1 MARVNIDGKNN
12 KEWDSR
18 LVDAYMKN
26 QSKQNNN
33 RSTAQSRLPQK
44 PDYSLASRGI
54 KQSSATSRY
63 ESIPNYNIVERTF
76 SPRKQYEYEVKQS
89 RLPKYQQEK
98 SNQIGSTLSRAGVT
112 SDDLSTLSSG
122 TMGNSVFQGLDVL
135 NGLKSWKQKKEIA
148 QKVKGTGLSMSDV
161 LDYAQRQNRA
171 KEQEQSAD
179 FANQHK
185 ILGTAVT
192 FPLNAAGGISGA
204 AANTADYLTG
214 KPIDPNSYANSYS
227 NMSNAMRGAVS
238 NDFGKAGQ
246 LLYNVG
252 TSIGDSATAMA
263 LAGGNAGVAGA
274 LQGLN
279 SYNNSII
286 DTANRGLSPNQI
298 MGTSAIAGLAEGAFE
313 ALPLQALKG
322 IFTGNVSK
330 EAGKGII
337 KSVLSQMANEGASEM
352 TTEGIDQVADILI
365 NGGLSNYAQSV
376 DQYQKQGM
384 SESEAEKQA
393 VIDIFKQVGY
403 SGLAG
408 AVSGGIMGGGTALAG
423 KVVGNR
429 NARLN
434 AQNEMSLTEAP
445 GMGPLPTAANH
456 VTTQAGAPTNSVSDL
471 SNSLDNGAYH
481 VPSALDTS
489 SPLANVQNVHE
500 NNSVGTNI
508 VESSQNVNNSD
519 GFQPTHYEKGNGVDP
534 FSDLMADNLTSTKGV
549 TSRDKSFS
557 DFVKESLSG
566 DGKSGNKNY
575 YLGQVSE
582 ELAADIFNKTGIDV
596 ENYNIQMSSDNIR
609 HVYKDHSD
617 VKTETGR
624 NQIPLDA
631 ELIAKLP
638 QVFDNPDE
646 ISFSSNPDTR
656 GRRVMMFEKRIN
668 GKIIVAEAIGAGK
681 HRLSL
686 DTMYIKDSHPVEA
699 AATNVATPQRPKRS
713 TGKAT
718 DVNIPNS
725 TENVNGTQYNSQ
737 KIEGFNDL
745 DKALD
750 RLVGMYNG
758 NENTASMYADMK
770 SAINEYLQ
778 TGNQSAIDKAVTL
791 AAEIDDSM
799 KGHSYTRK
807 GSGKGTA
814 KSQNN
819 RVTTSFT
826 EGEFVDALM
835 SYGKYLRDAAK
846 KSTASVNQQSN
857 TAPVQ
862 NVQQSV
868 EQNNMQMQQN
878 TDQTGNQ
885 RMRSYNDTLVNKT
898 DAPQALKNEFVAN
911 PDMYTQLS
919 NADTKAKAD
928 AILASGNI
936 DSAIVQ
942 FRQMIDGTKKDPA
955 AVPLGYNIA
964 KELTNA
970 GRVDEAVQI
979 VRDMSKALTESGQF
993 SQAAAITMLNN
1004 DPQAAMRYLVRE
1016 IDSMNEAGKKKFK
1029 DKWQNFEMTDS
1040 EVKQFADIDP
1050 GDTDAIKAAY
1060 ENVYDRLRKEYPVTK
1075 TEKLLEYRRLSMLL
1089 NSRTNVRNFLS
1100 NAFVVPVRWT
1110 ADRVTALGEGAYKLV
1125 HPDYQSTQSLN
1136 PIRSKE
1142 SRKLASEAFEMVKS
1156 ELLGDNKYNDAQGAV
1171 RDKQVFKGNDASWQ
1185 MMDNVFNGA
1194 LSLANKVLN
1203 TNFDTES
1210 RKVSGLDVKIN
1221 QKMGKDIN
1229 PSLLETARNL
1239 TYYLLEQGDNVFVKH
1254 NFESRMA
1261 SYLDAQGI
1269 TDLESIPADA
1279 YTLATQEALKATFKD
1294 ETRLASGLSGVRKK
1308 MGVFGDIVF
1317 PFTTTPANVAMRGF
1331 DYSPLGLFHGGA
1343 KLFQA
1348 NRAKVQNKVDIS
1360 NALTLL
1366 GQGATGTAAIFAGYA
1381 LAKSGIIQGALSD
1394 DKDEAQWEKSH
1405 GKLPFSFKIGDNY
1418 YTFDWGQPAAIPLIL
1433 GATIQKSIEDS
1444 DSMLDTILQGAIATT
1459 NAWAELSPLQT
1470 FMDIFGGN
1478 GSLAEN
1484 LVDTVLE
1491 APLSLIPAQVG
1502 AAARTAD
1509 TTQRV
1514 TYDNTSK
1521 LNNIINQAKSKIP
1534 GLSQT
1539 LPVAYDTWGNPIKR
1553 QDSTGE
1559 AALAN
1564 LLNPGQ
1570 IGNIRE
1576 TPIDDEIN
1584 DLYASTG
1591 DAAVFPKK
1599 AAWSYK
1605 INGETVKLNSEQY
1618 SEYQR
1623 IMGQNAYGMA
1633 SALINSAS
1641 YNNMSDDQKAGAIAD
1656 LYNFAD
1662 ALAKTELLGY
1672 DIESSQTYKK
1682 MYEIYQDKGAAGVAT
1697 FLGIKQSMDSN
1708 KAEDKVAAVADIPG
1722 SDEDKGYYL
1731 SLLIGNLSKEAQ
1743 TAYDYNGYPGVYWYY
1758 AQKTGI
1764 GDYSGYKE
1772 SNYKKIQSML
1782 DGTYTDPVASSHEES
1797 QAKIQAMLDGTYE
1810 STYGSV
1816 ASNENQ
1822 RKIAAMIN
1830 GTYTGNQDSDYQ
1842 ARLQRIREM
1851 LK

>member
-44 PDYSLASRGI
+44 PDYSLASQGI

-204 AANTADYLTG
+204 VANTADYLTG

-227 NMSNAMRGAVS
+227 NMSNAMRGVVS

-393 VIDIFKQVGY
+393 VIDVFKQVGY

-423 KVVGNR
+423 RVIGNRSAANKLDADVPVTDMESTSSLHNDVDTSGTAVKAGQATTIYSPYNGETPTQKSQNANRVEVSQESYNNAVSNIQTAGYDSSFTGRNIKKILTKVYENIFSGESTSKDIVVNGAQFGNDPYTVTVNKSAVSKIMSDSKLSAEKVSVLDNIENIVGNSNYVGSGNYVQHGSKNKSDVVR
-429 NARLN
+429 YDYFETPATINGKNYIVAFDVEVHPDTNNYRTHKVI
-434 AQNEMSLTEAP
+434 NEMSLTEAP

-456 VTTQAGAPTNSVSDL
+456 VTTQAGAPTDSVSDL
-471 SNSLDNGAYH
+471 SNS
-481 VPSALDTS
+481 
-489 SPLANVQNVHE
+489 
-500 NNSVGTNI
+500 
-508 VESSQNVNNSD
+508 
-519 GFQPTHYEKGNGVDP
+519 
-534 FSDLMADNLTSTKGV
+534 
-549 TSRDKSFS
+549 
-557 DFVKESLSG
+557 
-566 DGKSGNKNY
+566 
-575 YLGQVSE
+575 
-582 ELAADIFNKTGIDV
+582 
-596 ENYNIQMSSDNIR
+596 
-609 HVYKDHSD
+609 
-617 VKTETGR
+617 
-624 NQIPLDA
+624 
-631 ELIAKLP
+631 
-638 QVFDNPDE
+638 FDNS
-646 ISFSSNPDTR
+646 IS
-656 GRRVMMFEKRIN
+656 
-668 GKIIVAEAIGAGK
+668 
-681 HRLSL
+681 
-686 DTMYIKDSHPVEA
+686 
-699 AATNVATPQRPKRS
+699 
-713 TGKAT
+713 
-718 DVNIPNS
+718 NS
-725 TENVNGTQYNSQ
+725 AENVNGTQYNSK

-750 RLVGMYNG
+750 RLVGMYKG

-826 EGEFVDALM
+826 EGEFVDTLM

-846 KSTASVNQQSN
+846 KSTANVNQQSN

-898 DAPQALKNEFVAN
+898 DAPQTLKNEFISN

-1016 IDSMNEAGKKKFK
+1016 IDSMNEAGQKKFK

-1060 ENVYDRLRKEYPVTK
+1060 ENVYDRLRKEYPVTM
-1075 TEKLLEYRRLSMLL
+1075 TEKLMELRRVSMLL
-1089 NSRTNVRNFLS
+1089 NARTNVRNVVS
-1100 NAFVVPVRWT
+1100 NAFMMPIRWT
-1110 ADRVTALGEGAYKLV
+1110 ADRVTALGEGAYKLI
-1125 HPDYQSTQSLN
+1125 HPEYQSTQSAN
-1136 PIRSKE
+1136 PVASKK
-1142 SRKLASEAFEMVKS
+1142 SRQLASEAFETVRE
-1156 ELLGDNKYNDAQGAV
+1156 ELLGDNKYNDAQGAI
-1171 RDKQVFKGNDASWQ
+1171 RDKQIFKGSKFSE
-1185 MMDNVFNGA
+1185 MFDNLTNGA
-1194 LSLANKVLN
+1194 LTRAN
-1203 TNFDTES
+1203 
-1210 RKVSGLDVKIN
+1210 
-1221 QKMGKDIN
+1221 QAMGKDVS
-1229 PSLLETARNL
+1229 PSLMETARNF
-1239 TYYLLEQGDNVFVKH
+1239 TYYLLEKGDDVFVKK

-1261 SYLDAQGI
+1261 SYLEAQGI

-1279 YTLATQEALKATFKD
+1279 YTLATQEAYKATFKD
-1294 ETRLASGLSGVRKK
+1294 DTKLATILRDVRRTLGVP
-1308 MGVFGDIVF
+1308 GDIVM
-1317 PFTTTPANVAMRGF
+1317 PFTKTPANIAMRGI
-1331 DYSPLGLFHGGA
+1331 DYSPVGVANALVKLKNA
-1343 KLFQA
+1343 KS
-1348 NRAKVQNKVDIS
+1348 NVEVS

-1366 GQGATGTAAIFAGYA
+1366 GQGATGTAAIAVGYA
-1381 LAKSGIIQGALSD
+1381 LAQSGIIQGALSD

-1405 GKLPFSFKIGDNY
+1405 GKLAYSVKVGDNY
-1418 YTFDWGQPAAIPLIL
+1418 YTFDWAQPASIPIIL
-1433 GATIQKSIEDS
+1433 GTTIYQCMQDS
-1444 DSMLDTILQGAIATT
+1444 DNALDTIYQGAVAAT
-1459 NAWAELSPLQT
+1459 NAWSDLSPLQT
-1470 FMDIFGGN
+1470 LTDIFGGN
-1478 GSLAEN
+1478 GTPAEN
-1484 LVDTVLE
+1484 IADTFLE
-1491 APLSLIPAQVG
+1491 APLGWIPAQLG
-1502 AAARTAD
+1502 AAARIGD

-1682 MYEIYQDKGAAGVAT
+1682 MYEIYQDKGTAGVAT

>member
-44 PDYSLASRGI
+44 PDYSLASQGI

-98 SNQIGSTLSRAGVT
+98 SNQIGSKLASAGVT
-112 SDDLSTLSSG
+112 TDDLKAFSAG
-122 TMGNSVFQGLDVL
+122 TYGNSVFQGLDVL
-135 NGLKSWKQKKEIA
+135 QVLRTLNKKKQVA
-148 QKVKGTGLSMSDV
+148 QKIKGTGLSASDV
-161 LDYAQRQNRA
+161 LDYAQRLNRA
-171 KEQEQSAD
+171 NEQNQSAE
-179 FANQHK
+179 FADQHK

-204 AANTADYLTG
+204 AANTAEYLTG
-214 KPIDPNSYANSYS
+214 KTIDPNSYANSYS

-238 NDFGKAGQ
+238 DDFGKAGQ

-322 IFTGNVSK
+322 IFTGSVSK

-393 VIDIFKQVGY
+393 VIDVFKQVGY

-408 AVSGGIMGGGTALAG
+408 AVSGGIMGGGAALAG

-725 TENVNGTQYNSQ
+725 NENVNGTQYNSQ

-778 TGNQSAIDKAVTL
+778 TGKQSAIDKAVTL

-826 EGEFVDALM
+826 EGEFVDTLM

-846 KSTASVNQQSN
+846 KSTANVNQQSN
-857 TAPVQ
+857 KAPVQ

-898 DAPQALKNEFVAN
+898 DAPQALKNEFIAN

-936 DSAIVQ
+936 DSAIAQ
-942 FRQMIDGTKKDPA
+942 FRQMIDGTKKDPV

-1016 IDSMNEAGKKKFK
+1016 IDSMNEAGQKKFK
-1029 DKWQNFEMTDS
+1029 DKWQNFEMTDI
-1040 EVKQFADIDP
+1040 EVKRFADIDP
-1050 GDTDAIKAAY
+1050 GDTEAIKAAY
-1060 ENVYDRLRKEYPVTK
+1060 ENVYDRLRKEYPVTM
-1075 TEKLLEYRRLSMLL
+1075 TEKLMELRRVSMLL
-1089 NSRTNVRNFLS
+1089 NARTNVRNVVS
-1100 NAFVVPVRWT
+1100 NAFMMPIRWT
-1110 ADRVTALGEGAYKLV
+1110 ADRVTALGEGAYKLI
-1125 HPDYQSTQSLN
+1125 HPEYQSTQSVN
-1136 PIRSKE
+1136 PVASKE
-1142 SRKLASEAFEMVKS
+1142 SRQLASEAFETVRE
-1156 ELLGDNKYNDAQGAV
+1156 ELLGDNKYNDAQGAI
-1171 RDKQVFKGNDASWQ
+1171 RDKQIFKGSKFSE
-1185 MMDNVFNGA
+1185 MFDNLTNGA
-1194 LSLANKVLN
+1194 LTRAN
-1203 TNFDTES
+1203 
-1210 RKVSGLDVKIN
+1210 
-1221 QKMGKDIN
+1221 QAMGKDVS
-1229 PSLLETARNL
+1229 PSLMETARNF
-1239 TYYLLEQGDNVFVKH
+1239 TYYLLEKGDDVFVKK

-1261 SYLDAQGI
+1261 SYLEAQGI

-1279 YTLATQEALKATFKD
+1279 YTLATQEAYKATFKD
-1294 ETRLASGLSGVRKK
+1294 DTKLATILSDVRRTLGVP
-1308 MGVFGDIVF
+1308 GDIVI
-1317 PFTTTPANVAMRGF
+1317 PFTKTPANIAMRGI
-1331 DYSPLGLFHGGA
+1331 DYSPVGVANALVKLKNA
-1343 KLFQA
+1343 KSNA
-1348 NRAKVQNKVDIS
+1348 EVS

-1366 GQGATGTAAIFAGYA
+1366 GQGATGTAAIAVGYA
-1381 LAKSGIIQGALSD
+1381 LAQSGVIQGALSD

-1405 GKLPFSFKIGDNY
+1405 GKLAYSVKVGDNY
-1418 YTFDWGQPAAIPLIL
+1418 YTFDWAQPASIPIIL
-1433 GATIQKSIEDS
+1433 GTTIYQCMQDS
-1444 DSMLDTILQGAIATT
+1444 DNALDTIYQGAVAAT
-1459 NAWAELSPLQT
+1459 NAWSDLSPLQT
-1470 FMDIFGGN
+1470 LTDIFGGN
-1478 GSLAEN
+1478 GTPAEN
-1484 LVDTVLE
+1484 VADTFLE
-1491 APLSLIPAQVG
+1491 APLGWIPAQLG
-1502 AAARTAD
+1502 AAARIGD

-1534 GLSQT
+1534 GMSQT

-1797 QAKIQAMLDGTYE
+1797 QAKIHAMLDGTYD
-1810 STYGSV
+1810 SVYGSG

>member
-1 MARVNIDGKNN
+1 MARVNIDDKN
-12 KEWDSR
+12 KKKWDSR

-44 PDYSLASRGI
+44 PDYSLASQGI
-54 KQSSATSRY
+54 KQSSAMSRY

-171 KEQEQSAD
+171 EEQEQSAD

-204 AANTADYLTG
+204 VANTADYLTG

-393 VIDIFKQVGY
+393 VIDVFKQVGY

-423 KVVGNR
+423 RVIGNRSAANKLDADVPVTDMESTSSLHNDVDTSGTAVKAGQATTIYSPYNGETPTQKSQNANRVEVSQESYNNAVSNIQTAGYDSSFTGRNIKKILTKVYENIFSGESTSKDIVVNGAQFGNDPYTVTVNKSAVSKIMSDSKLSAEKVSVLDNIENIVGNSNYVGSGNYVQHGSKNKSDVVR
-429 NARLN
+429 YDYFETPATINGKNYIVAFDVEVHPDTNNYRTHKVI
-434 AQNEMSLTEAP
+434 NEMSLTEAP

-456 VTTQAGAPTNSVSDL
+456 VTTQAGAPTDSVSDL
-471 SNSLDNGAYH
+471 SNS
-481 VPSALDTS
+481 
-489 SPLANVQNVHE
+489 
-500 NNSVGTNI
+500 
-508 VESSQNVNNSD
+508 
-519 GFQPTHYEKGNGVDP
+519 
-534 FSDLMADNLTSTKGV
+534 
-549 TSRDKSFS
+549 
-557 DFVKESLSG
+557 
-566 DGKSGNKNY
+566 
-575 YLGQVSE
+575 
-582 ELAADIFNKTGIDV
+582 
-596 ENYNIQMSSDNIR
+596 
-609 HVYKDHSD
+609 
-617 VKTETGR
+617 
-624 NQIPLDA
+624 
-631 ELIAKLP
+631 
-638 QVFDNPDE
+638 FDNS
-646 ISFSSNPDTR
+646 IS
-656 GRRVMMFEKRIN
+656 
-668 GKIIVAEAIGAGK
+668 
-681 HRLSL
+681 
-686 DTMYIKDSHPVEA
+686 
-699 AATNVATPQRPKRS
+699 
-713 TGKAT
+713 
-718 DVNIPNS
+718 NS
-725 TENVNGTQYNSQ
+725 AENVNGTQYNSK

-750 RLVGMYNG
+750 RLVGMYKG

-826 EGEFVDALM
+826 EGEFVDTLM

-846 KSTASVNQQSN
+846 KSTANVNQQSN

-898 DAPQALKNEFVAN
+898 DAPQTLKNEFISN

-1016 IDSMNEAGKKKFK
+1016 IDSMNEAGQKKFK

-1050 GDTDAIKAAY
+1050 GDTDAIKTAY
-1060 ENVYDRLRKEYPVTK
+1060 ENVYDRLRKEYPVTM
-1075 TEKLLEYRRLSMLL
+1075 TEKLMELRRVSMLL
-1089 NSRTNVRNFLS
+1089 NARTNVRNVVS
-1100 NAFVVPVRWT
+1100 NAFMMPIRWT
-1110 ADRVTALGEGAYKLV
+1110 ADRVTALGEGAYKLI
-1125 HPDYQSTQSLN
+1125 HPEYQSTQSAN
-1136 PIRSKE
+1136 PVASKK
-1142 SRKLASEAFEMVKS
+1142 SRQLASEAFETVRE
-1156 ELLGDNKYNDAQGAV
+1156 ELLGDNKYNDAQGAI
-1171 RDKQVFKGNDASWQ
+1171 RDKQIFKGSKFSE
-1185 MMDNVFNGA
+1185 MFDNLTNGA
-1194 LSLANKVLN
+1194 LTRAN
-1203 TNFDTES
+1203 
-1210 RKVSGLDVKIN
+1210 
-1221 QKMGKDIN
+1221 QAMGKDVS
-1229 PSLLETARNL
+1229 PSLMETARNF
-1239 TYYLLEQGDNVFVKH
+1239 TYYLLEKGDDVFVKK

-1261 SYLDAQGI
+1261 SYLEAQGI

-1279 YTLATQEALKATFKD
+1279 YTLATQEAYKATFKD
-1294 ETRLASGLSGVRKK
+1294 DTKLATILSDVRRTLGVP
-1308 MGVFGDIVF
+1308 GDIVM
-1317 PFTTTPANVAMRGF
+1317 PFTKTPANIAMRGI
-1331 DYSPLGLFHGGA
+1331 DYSPVGVANALVKLKNA
-1343 KLFQA
+1343 KS
-1348 NRAKVQNKVDIS
+1348 NVEVS

-1366 GQGATGTAAIFAGYA
+1366 GQGATGTAAIAVGYA
-1381 LAKSGIIQGALSD
+1381 LAQSGIIQGALSD

-1405 GKLPFSFKIGDNY
+1405 GKLAYSVKVGDNY
-1418 YTFDWGQPAAIPLIL
+1418 YTFDWAQPASIPIIL
-1433 GATIQKSIEDS
+1433 GTTIYQCMQDS
-1444 DSMLDTILQGAIATT
+1444 DNALDTIYQGAVAAT
-1459 NAWAELSPLQT
+1459 NAWSDLSPLQT
-1470 FMDIFGGN
+1470 LTDIFGGN
-1478 GSLAEN
+1478 GTPAEN
-1484 LVDTVLE
+1484 IADTFLE
-1491 APLSLIPAQVG
+1491 APLGWIPAQLG
-1502 AAARTAD
+1502 AAARIGD

-1682 MYEIYQDKGAAGVAT
+1682 MYEIYQDKGTAGVAT

-1810 STYGSV
+1810 STYGFG

>member
-44 PDYSLASRGI
+44 PDYSLASQGI
-54 KQSSATSRY
+54 KKSSATSRY

-204 AANTADYLTG
+204 VANTADYLTG

-286 DTANRGLSPNQI
+286 DTANRGLSPNKI

-337 KSVLSQMANEGASEM
+337 KSVLSQMVNEGASEM

-393 VIDIFKQVGY
+393 VIDVFKQVGY

-423 KVVGNR
+423 RVIGNRSAANKLDADVPVTDMESTSSLHNDVDTSGTAVKAGQATTIYSPYNGETPTQKSQNANRVEVSQESYNNAVSNIQTAGYDSSFTGRNIKKILTKVYENIFSGESTSKDIVVNGAQFGNDPYTVTVNKSAVSKIMSDSKLSAEKVSVLDNIENIVGNSNYVGSGNYVQHGSKNKSDVVR
-429 NARLN
+429 YDYFETPATINGKNYIVAFDVEVHPDTNNYRTHKVI
-434 AQNEMSLTEAP
+434 NEMSLTEAP

-456 VTTQAGAPTNSVSDL
+456 VTTQAGAPTDSVSDL
-471 SNSLDNGAYH
+471 SNS
-481 VPSALDTS
+481 
-489 SPLANVQNVHE
+489 
-500 NNSVGTNI
+500 
-508 VESSQNVNNSD
+508 
-519 GFQPTHYEKGNGVDP
+519 
-534 FSDLMADNLTSTKGV
+534 
-549 TSRDKSFS
+549 
-557 DFVKESLSG
+557 
-566 DGKSGNKNY
+566 
-575 YLGQVSE
+575 
-582 ELAADIFNKTGIDV
+582 
-596 ENYNIQMSSDNIR
+596 
-609 HVYKDHSD
+609 
-617 VKTETGR
+617 
-624 NQIPLDA
+624 
-631 ELIAKLP
+631 
-638 QVFDNPDE
+638 FDNS
-646 ISFSSNPDTR
+646 IS
-656 GRRVMMFEKRIN
+656 
-668 GKIIVAEAIGAGK
+668 
-681 HRLSL
+681 
-686 DTMYIKDSHPVEA
+686 
-699 AATNVATPQRPKRS
+699 
-713 TGKAT
+713 
-718 DVNIPNS
+718 NS
-725 TENVNGTQYNSQ
+725 AENVNGTQYNSK

-750 RLVGMYNG
+750 RLVGMYKG

-826 EGEFVDALM
+826 EGEFVDTLM

-846 KSTASVNQQSN
+846 KSTANVNQQSN

-898 DAPQALKNEFVAN
+898 DAPQTLKNEFISN

-1016 IDSMNEAGKKKFK
+1016 IDSMNEAGQKKFK

-1060 ENVYDRLRKEYPVTK
+1060 ENVYDRLRKEYPVTM
-1075 TEKLLEYRRLSMLL
+1075 TEKLMELRRVSMLL
-1089 NSRTNVRNFLS
+1089 NARTNVRNVVS
-1100 NAFVVPVRWT
+1100 NAFMMPIRWT
-1110 ADRVTALGEGAYKLV
+1110 ADRVTALGEGAYKLI
-1125 HPDYQSTQSLN
+1125 HPEYQSTQSAN
-1136 PIRSKE
+1136 PVASKK
-1142 SRKLASEAFEMVKS
+1142 SRQLASEAFETVRE
-1156 ELLGDNKYNDAQGAV
+1156 ELLGDNKYNDAQGAI
-1171 RDKQVFKGNDASWQ
+1171 RDKQIFKGSKFSE
-1185 MMDNVFNGA
+1185 MFDNLTNGA
-1194 LSLANKVLN
+1194 LTRAN
-1203 TNFDTES
+1203 
-1210 RKVSGLDVKIN
+1210 
-1221 QKMGKDIN
+1221 QAMGKDVS
-1229 PSLLETARNL
+1229 PSLMETARNF
-1239 TYYLLEQGDNVFVKH
+1239 TYYLLEKGDDVFVKK

-1261 SYLDAQGI
+1261 SYLEAQGI

-1279 YTLATQEALKATFKD
+1279 YTLATQEAYKATFKD
-1294 ETRLASGLSGVRKK
+1294 DTKLATILSDVRRTLGVP
-1308 MGVFGDIVF
+1308 GDIVM
-1317 PFTTTPANVAMRGF
+1317 PFTKTPANIAMRGI
-1331 DYSPLGLFHGGA
+1331 DYSPVGVANALVKLKNA
-1343 KLFQA
+1343 KS
-1348 NRAKVQNKVDIS
+1348 NVEVS

-1366 GQGATGTAAIFAGYA
+1366 GQGATGTAAIAVGYA
-1381 LAKSGIIQGALSD
+1381 LAQSGIIQGALSD

-1405 GKLPFSFKIGDNY
+1405 GKLAYSVKVGDNY
-1418 YTFDWGQPAAIPLIL
+1418 YTFDWAQPASIPIIL
-1433 GATIQKSIEDS
+1433 GTTIYQCMQDS
-1444 DSMLDTILQGAIATT
+1444 DNALDTIYQGAVAAT
-1459 NAWAELSPLQT
+1459 NAWSDLSPLQT
-1470 FMDIFGGN
+1470 LTDIFGGN
-1478 GSLAEN
+1478 GTPAEN
-1484 LVDTVLE
+1484 VADTFLE
-1491 APLSLIPAQVG
+1491 APLGWIPAQLG
-1502 AAARTAD
+1502 AAARIGD

-1534 GLSQT
+1534 GMSQT

-1591 DAAVFPKK
+1591 DAVVFPKK

-1797 QAKIQAMLDGTYE
+1797 QAKIQAMLDGTYDSVYE
-1810 STYGSV
+1810 SG

>member
-44 PDYSLASRGI
+44 PDYSLASQGI

-89 RLPKYQQEK
+89 RLPRYQQEK
-98 SNQIGSTLSRAGVT
+98 SNQIGSALSRAGVT

-204 AANTADYLTG
+204 VANTADYLTG

-313 ALPLQALKG
+313 TLPLQALKG

-376 DQYQKQGM
+376 DQYQKQRM

-393 VIDIFKQVGY
+393 VIDVFKQVGY

-423 KVVGNR
+423 RVIGNR
-429 NARLN
+429 NSN
-434 AQNEMSLTEAP
+434 NSVQNEINTDLITDGENVNNQKNNADLPDGVHTQEQLNTISEYQNSSNQQIMTWADRKRNGQRSYKYLPVANVNDSVADYVQSKYGIDIHGNTVGLNESSLNHIDNEHINNDSKSPMTNEDLSRIGYVLENPDEVVVTDTTSKSTRLSDNTEAP
-445 GMGPLPTAANH
+445 TILMRKRIDGHYYIVEAVTDAKTKQDVVVTAFIEE
-456 VTTQAGAPTNSVSDL
+456 VGKESSKYKDMFK
-471 SNSLDNGAYH
+471 GAYH
-481 VPSALDTS
+481 VVNALENS
-489 SPLANVQNVHE
+489 SPTPNVRNDHE
-500 NNSVGTNI
+500 N
-508 VESSQNVNNSD
+508 SS
-519 GFQPTHYEKGNGVDP
+519 
-534 FSDLMADNLTSTKGV
+534 
-549 TSRDKSFS
+549 
-557 DFVKESLSG
+557 
-566 DGKSGNKNY
+566 
-575 YLGQVSE
+575 
-582 ELAADIFNKTGIDV
+582 
-596 ENYNIQMSSDNIR
+596 
-609 HVYKDHSD
+609 
-617 VKTETGR
+617 
-624 NQIPLDA
+624 
-631 ELIAKLP
+631 
-638 QVFDNPDE
+638 FDN
-646 ISFSSNPDTR
+646 
-656 GRRVMMFEKRIN
+656 
-668 GKIIVAEAIGAGK
+668 
-681 HRLSL
+681 
-686 DTMYIKDSHPVEA
+686 
-699 AATNVATPQRPKRS
+699 
-713 TGKAT
+713 
-718 DVNIPNS
+718 NIPNS
-725 TENVNGTQYNSQ
+725 AENVNGTQYNSK

-750 RLVGMYNG
+750 RLVSMYKG
-758 NENTASMYADMK
+758 NENTASMCAEMK

-826 EGEFVDALM
+826 EGEFVDTLM

-846 KSTASVNQQSN
+846 KSTENVNQQSN
-857 TAPVQ
+857 TAPAQ
-862 NVQQSV
+862 NVQQNIGQGNV
-868 EQNNMQMQQN
+868 QVQQN

-898 DAPQALKNEFVAN
+898 DAPQALKNEFIAN

-1016 IDSMNEAGKKKFK
+1016 IDSMNEAGQKKFK

-1060 ENVYDRLRKEYPVTK
+1060 ENVYDRLRKEYPVTM
-1075 TEKLLEYRRLSMLL
+1075 TEKLMELRRVSMLL
-1089 NSRTNVRNFLS
+1089 NARTNVRNFLS

-1156 ELLGDNKYNDAQGAV
+1156 ELLGDNKYNDAQGAI
-1171 RDKQVFKGNDASWQ
+1171 RDKQIFKGSKFSE
-1185 MMDNVFNGA
+1185 MFDNLTNGA
-1194 LSLANKVLN
+1194 LTRAN
-1203 TNFDTES
+1203 
-1210 RKVSGLDVKIN
+1210 
-1221 QKMGKDIN
+1221 QAMGKDVS
-1229 PSLLETARNL
+1229 PSLMETARNF
-1239 TYYLLEQGDNVFVKH
+1239 TYYLLEKGDDVFVKK

-1261 SYLDAQGI
+1261 SYLEAQGI

-1279 YTLATQEALKATFKD
+1279 YTLATQEAYKATFKD
-1294 ETRLASGLSGVRKK
+1294 DTKLATILSDVRRTLGVP
-1308 MGVFGDIVF
+1308 GDIVM
-1317 PFTTTPANVAMRGF
+1317 PFTKTPANIAMRGI
-1331 DYSPLGLFHGGA
+1331 DYSPVGVANALVKLKNA
-1343 KLFQA
+1343 KSNA
-1348 NRAKVQNKVDIS
+1348 EVS

-1366 GQGATGTAAIFAGYA
+1366 GQGATGTAAIAVGYA
-1381 LAKSGIIQGALSD
+1381 LAQSGVIQGALSD

-1405 GKLPFSFKIGDNY
+1405 GKLAYSVKVGDNY
-1418 YTFDWGQPAAIPLIL
+1418 YTFDWAQPASIPIIL
-1433 GATIQKSIEDS
+1433 GTTIYQCMQDS
-1444 DSMLDTILQGAIATT
+1444 DNALDTIYQGAVAAT
-1459 NAWAELSPLQT
+1459 NAWSDLSPLQT
-1470 FMDIFGGN
+1470 LTDIFGGN
-1478 GSLAEN
+1478 GTPAEN
-1484 LVDTVLE
+1484 VADTFLE
-1491 APLSLIPAQVG
+1491 APLGWIPAQLG
-1502 AAARTAD
+1502 AAARIGD

-1553 QDSTGE
+1553 QDSTSE
-1559 AALAN
+1559 AAAAN

-1605 INGETVKLNSEQY
+1605 INGKTVKLNSEQY

-1682 MYEIYQDKGAAGVAT
+1682 MYEIYQDKGTAGVAT

-1810 STYGSV
+1810 STYGSG

>member
-1 MARVNIDGKNN
+1 MARVNVDGKKE
-12 KEWDSR
+12 KEWDSK
-18 LVDAYMKN
+18 LVDAYVRN

-33 RSTAQSRLPQK
+33 SSAAQSRLPQK
-44 PDYSLASRGI
+44 PDYSLASQGI

-89 RLPKYQQEK
+89 RLPKYQQAK

-112 SDDLSTLSSG
+112 SDNLSTLSSG

-135 NGLKSWKQKKEIA
+135 NALKSWKQKKEIA

-171 KEQEQSAD
+171 KEQENWSNY
-179 FANQHK
+179 ANEHK
-185 ILGTAVT
+185 IIGTAIT
-192 FPLNAAGGISGA
+192 FPINAAGGISGA

-376 DQYQKQGM
+376 NQYQKQGM

-393 VIDIFKQVGY
+393 VIDVFKQVGY

-423 KVVGNR
+423 RVIGNR
-429 NARLN
+429 NSN
-434 AQNEMSLTEAP
+434 SKQNIDVGSDIDFNDPAKD
-445 GMGPLPTAANH
+445 NI
-456 VTTQAGAPTNSVSDL
+456 NSVVD
-471 SNSLDNGAYH
+471 
-481 VPSALDTS
+481 
-489 SPLANVQNVHE
+489 
-500 NNSVGTNI
+500 
-508 VESSQNVNNSD
+508 D
-519 GFQPTHYEKGNGVDP
+519 GFQPTHYENGNGIDP
-534 FSDLMADNLTSTKGV
+534 FSDHKADNLTSSKGI
-549 TSRDKSFS
+549 TSRDKPFS

-566 DGKSGNKNY
+566 DSKSGNKNY

-596 ENYNIQMSSDNIR
+596 ESYNIQMSSDNIR
-609 HVYKDHSD
+609 HIYKDHGD

-624 NQIPLDA
+624 NQIPLDV

-646 ISFSSNPDTR
+646 ISISSNPDTR
-656 GRRVMMFEKRIN
+656 GRKVIMFEKRIN
-668 GKIIVAEAIGAGK
+668 GKIIVAEAISAGK

-713 TGKAT
+713 TGEAT

-725 TENVNGTQYNSQ
+725 AENVNGTQYNSQ

-750 RLVGMYNG
+750 RLVGMYKG
-758 NENTASMYADMK
+758 NENTASMYAEMK

-778 TGNQSAIDKAVTL
+778 TGNQNAIDKAVTL

-826 EGEFVDALM
+826 EGEFVDTLM

-846 KSTASVNQQSN
+846 KSTTNVNQQSN
-857 TAPVQ
+857 TSPIQ
-862 NVQQSV
+862 NVQQNV

-898 DAPQALKNEFVAN
+898 DAPQALKNEFIAN

-936 DSAIVQ
+936 DSAITQ

-1016 IDSMNEAGKKKFK
+1016 IDSMNEAGQKKFK

-1060 ENVYDRLRKEYPVTK
+1060 ENVYDRLRKEYPVTM
-1075 TEKLLEYRRLSMLL
+1075 TEKLMELRRVSMLL
-1089 NSRTNVRNFLS
+1089 NARTNVRNFLS

-1171 RDKQVFKGNDASWQ
+1171 RDKQIFKGSKFSE
-1185 MMDNVFNGA
+1185 MFDNLTNGA
-1194 LSLANKVLN
+1194 LTRAN
-1203 TNFDTES
+1203 
-1210 RKVSGLDVKIN
+1210 
-1221 QKMGKDIN
+1221 QAMGKDVS
-1229 PSLLETARNL
+1229 PSLMETARNF
-1239 TYYLLEQGDNVFVKH
+1239 TYYLLEKGDDVFVKK

-1261 SYLDAQGI
+1261 SYLEAQGI

-1279 YTLATQEALKATFKD
+1279 YTLATQEAYKATFKD
-1294 ETRLASGLSGVRKK
+1294 DTKLATILSDVRRTLGVP
-1308 MGVFGDIVF
+1308 GDIVM
-1317 PFTTTPANVAMRGF
+1317 PFTKTPANIAMRGI
-1331 DYSPLGLFHGGA
+1331 DYSPVGVANALVKLKNA
-1343 KLFQA
+1343 KSNA
-1348 NRAKVQNKVDIS
+1348 EVS

-1366 GQGATGTAAIFAGYA
+1366 GQGATGTAAIAVGYA
-1381 LAKSGIIQGALSD
+1381 LAQSGIIQGALSD
-1394 DKDEAQWEKSH
+1394 DKDEAQWKKSH
-1405 GKLPFSFKIGDNY
+1405 GKLAYSVKVGDNY
-1418 YTFDWGQPAAIPLIL
+1418 YTFDWAQPASIPIIL
-1433 GATIQKSIEDS
+1433 GTTIYQCMQDS
-1444 DSMLDTILQGAIATT
+1444 DNALDTIYQGAVAAT
-1459 NAWAELSPLQT
+1459 NAWSDLSPLQT
-1470 FMDIFGGN
+1470 LTDIFGGN
-1478 GSLAEN
+1478 GTPAEN
-1484 LVDTVLE
+1484 IADTFLE
-1491 APLSLIPAQVG
+1491 APLGWIPAQLG
-1502 AAARTAD
+1502 AAARIGD

-1521 LNNIINQAKSKIP
+1521 LNNLINQAKSKIP
-1534 GLSQT
+1534 GLSQS
-1539 LPVAYDTWGNPIKR
+1539 LPVAYDTWGRPIKR
-1553 QDSTGE
+1553 QDSTSE
-1559 AALAN
+1559 AAVAN

-1570 IGNIRE
+1570 LGNVRE
-1576 TPIDDEIN
+1576 TPIDNEIS
-1584 DLYASTG
+1584 DLYAATG

-1682 MYEIYQDKGAAGVAT
+1682 MYKIYQDKGAAGVAT

-1810 STYGSV
+1810 STYGSG

-1842 ARLQRIREM
+1842 ARLQRIRDM

>member
-1 MARVNIDGKNN
+1 MARVNIDDKN
-12 KEWDSR
+12 KKKWDSR

-44 PDYSLASRGI
+44 PDYSLASQGI
-54 KQSSATSRY
+54 KQSSAMSRY

-171 KEQEQSAD
+171 EEQEQSAD

-204 AANTADYLTG
+204 VANTADYLTG

-393 VIDIFKQVGY
+393 VIDVFKQVGY

-423 KVVGNR
+423 RVIGNRSAANKLDADVPVTDMESTSSLHNDVDTSGTAVKAGQATTIYSPYNGETPTQKSQNANRVEVSQESYNNAVSNIQTAGYDSSFTGRNIKKILTKVYENIFSGESTSKDIVVNGAQFGNDPYTVTVNKSAVSKIMSDSKLSAEKVSVLDNIENIVGNSNYVGSGNYVQHGSKNKSDVVR
-429 NARLN
+429 YDYFETPATINGKNYIVAFDVEVHPDTNNYRTHKVI
-434 AQNEMSLTEAP
+434 NEMSLTEAP

-456 VTTQAGAPTNSVSDL
+456 VTTQAGAPTDSVSDL
-471 SNSLDNGAYH
+471 SNS
-481 VPSALDTS
+481 
-489 SPLANVQNVHE
+489 
-500 NNSVGTNI
+500 
-508 VESSQNVNNSD
+508 
-519 GFQPTHYEKGNGVDP
+519 
-534 FSDLMADNLTSTKGV
+534 
-549 TSRDKSFS
+549 
-557 DFVKESLSG
+557 
-566 DGKSGNKNY
+566 
-575 YLGQVSE
+575 
-582 ELAADIFNKTGIDV
+582 
-596 ENYNIQMSSDNIR
+596 
-609 HVYKDHSD
+609 
-617 VKTETGR
+617 
-624 NQIPLDA
+624 
-631 ELIAKLP
+631 
-638 QVFDNPDE
+638 FDNS
-646 ISFSSNPDTR
+646 IS
-656 GRRVMMFEKRIN
+656 
-668 GKIIVAEAIGAGK
+668 
-681 HRLSL
+681 
-686 DTMYIKDSHPVEA
+686 
-699 AATNVATPQRPKRS
+699 
-713 TGKAT
+713 
-718 DVNIPNS
+718 NS
-725 TENVNGTQYNSQ
+725 AENVNGTQYNSK

-750 RLVGMYNG
+750 RLVGMYKG

-826 EGEFVDALM
+826 EGEFVDTLM

-846 KSTASVNQQSN
+846 KSTANVNQQSN

-898 DAPQALKNEFVAN
+898 DAPQTLKNEFISN

-1016 IDSMNEAGKKKFK
+1016 IDSMNEAGQKKFK

-1050 GDTDAIKAAY
+1050 GDTDAIKTAY
-1060 ENVYDRLRKEYPVTK
+1060 ENVYDRLRKEYPVTM
-1075 TEKLLEYRRLSMLL
+1075 TEKLMELRRVSMLL
-1089 NSRTNVRNFLS
+1089 NARTNVRNVVS
-1100 NAFVVPVRWT
+1100 NAFMMPIRWT
-1110 ADRVTALGEGAYKLV
+1110 ADRVTALGEGAYKLI
-1125 HPDYQSTQSLN
+1125 HPEYQSTQSAN
-1136 PIRSKE
+1136 PVASKK
-1142 SRKLASEAFEMVKS
+1142 SRQLASEAFETVRE
-1156 ELLGDNKYNDAQGAV
+1156 ELLGDNKYNDAQGAI
-1171 RDKQVFKGNDASWQ
+1171 RDKQIFKGSKFSE
-1185 MMDNVFNGA
+1185 MFDNLTNGA
-1194 LSLANKVLN
+1194 LTRAN
-1203 TNFDTES
+1203 
-1210 RKVSGLDVKIN
+1210 
-1221 QKMGKDIN
+1221 QAMGKDVS
-1229 PSLLETARNL
+1229 PSLMETARNF
-1239 TYYLLEQGDNVFVKH
+1239 TYYLLEKGDDVFVKK

-1261 SYLDAQGI
+1261 SYLEAQGI

-1279 YTLATQEALKATFKD
+1279 YTLATQEAYKATFKD
-1294 ETRLASGLSGVRKK
+1294 DTKLATILSDVRRTLGVP
-1308 MGVFGDIVF
+1308 GDIVM
-1317 PFTTTPANVAMRGF
+1317 PFTKTPANIAMRGI
-1331 DYSPLGLFHGGA
+1331 DYSPVGVANALVKLKNA
-1343 KLFQA
+1343 KS
-1348 NRAKVQNKVDIS
+1348 NVEVS

-1366 GQGATGTAAIFAGYA
+1366 GQGATGTAAIAVGYA
-1381 LAKSGIIQGALSD
+1381 LAQSGIIQGALSD

-1405 GKLPFSFKIGDNY
+1405 GKLAYSVKVGDNY
-1418 YTFDWGQPAAIPLIL
+1418 YTFDWAQPASIPIIL
-1433 GATIQKSIEDS
+1433 GTTIYQCMQDS
-1444 DSMLDTILQGAIATT
+1444 DNALDTIYQGAVAAT
-1459 NAWAELSPLQT
+1459 NAWSDLSPLQT
-1470 FMDIFGGN
+1470 LTDIFGGN
-1478 GSLAEN
+1478 GTPAEN
-1484 LVDTVLE
+1484 IADTFLE
-1491 APLSLIPAQVG
+1491 APLGWIPAQLG
-1502 AAARTAD
+1502 AAARIGD

-1559 AALAN
+1559 VALAN

-1682 MYEIYQDKGAAGVAT
+1682 MYEIYQDKGTAGVAT

>member
-44 PDYSLASRGI
+44 PDYSLASQGI

-204 AANTADYLTG
+204 VANTADYLTG

-286 DTANRGLSPNQI
+286 DTANRGLSPNKI

-337 KSVLSQMANEGASEM
+337 KSVLSQMVNEGASEM

-393 VIDIFKQVGY
+393 VIDVFKQVGY

-423 KVVGNR
+423 RVIGNRSAANKLDADVPVTDMESTSSLHNDVDTSGTAVKAGQATTIYSPYNGETPTQKSQNANRVEVSQESYNNAVSNIQTAGYDSSFTGRNIKKILTKVYENIFSGESTSKDIVVNGAQFGNDPYTVTVNKSAVSKIMSDSKLSAEKVSVLDNIENIVGNSNYVGSGNYVQHGSKNKSDVVR
-429 NARLN
+429 YDYFETPATINGKNYIVAFDVEVHPDTNNYRTHKVI
-434 AQNEMSLTEAP
+434 NEMSLTEAP

-456 VTTQAGAPTNSVSDL
+456 VTTQAGAPTDSVSDL
-471 SNSLDNGAYH
+471 SNS
-481 VPSALDTS
+481 
-489 SPLANVQNVHE
+489 
-500 NNSVGTNI
+500 
-508 VESSQNVNNSD
+508 
-519 GFQPTHYEKGNGVDP
+519 
-534 FSDLMADNLTSTKGV
+534 
-549 TSRDKSFS
+549 
-557 DFVKESLSG
+557 
-566 DGKSGNKNY
+566 
-575 YLGQVSE
+575 
-582 ELAADIFNKTGIDV
+582 
-596 ENYNIQMSSDNIR
+596 
-609 HVYKDHSD
+609 
-617 VKTETGR
+617 
-624 NQIPLDA
+624 
-631 ELIAKLP
+631 
-638 QVFDNPDE
+638 FDNS
-646 ISFSSNPDTR
+646 IS
-656 GRRVMMFEKRIN
+656 
-668 GKIIVAEAIGAGK
+668 
-681 HRLSL
+681 
-686 DTMYIKDSHPVEA
+686 
-699 AATNVATPQRPKRS
+699 
-713 TGKAT
+713 
-718 DVNIPNS
+718 NS
-725 TENVNGTQYNSQ
+725 AENVNGTQYNSK

-750 RLVGMYNG
+750 RLVGMYKG

-826 EGEFVDALM
+826 EGEFVDTLM

-846 KSTASVNQQSN
+846 KSTANVNQQSN

-898 DAPQALKNEFVAN
+898 DAPQTLKNEFISN

-1016 IDSMNEAGKKKFK
+1016 IDSMNEAGQKKFK

-1060 ENVYDRLRKEYPVTK
+1060 ENVYDRLRKEYPVTM
-1075 TEKLLEYRRLSMLL
+1075 TEKLMELRRVSMLL
-1089 NSRTNVRNFLS
+1089 NARTNVRNVVS
-1100 NAFVVPVRWT
+1100 NAFMMPIRWT
-1110 ADRVTALGEGAYKLV
+1110 ADRVTALGEGAYKLI
-1125 HPDYQSTQSLN
+1125 HPEYQSTQSAN
-1136 PIRSKE
+1136 PVASKK
-1142 SRKLASEAFEMVKS
+1142 SRQLASEAFETVRE
-1156 ELLGDNKYNDAQGAV
+1156 ELLGDNKYNDAQGAI
-1171 RDKQVFKGNDASWQ
+1171 RDKQIFKGSKFSE
-1185 MMDNVFNGA
+1185 MFDNLTNGA
-1194 LSLANKVLN
+1194 LTRAN
-1203 TNFDTES
+1203 
-1210 RKVSGLDVKIN
+1210 
-1221 QKMGKDIN
+1221 QAMGKDVS
-1229 PSLLETARNL
+1229 PSLMETARNF
-1239 TYYLLEQGDNVFVKH
+1239 TYYLLEKGDDVFVKK

-1261 SYLDAQGI
+1261 SYLEAQGI

-1279 YTLATQEALKATFKD
+1279 YTLATQEAYKATFKD
-1294 ETRLASGLSGVRKK
+1294 DTKLATILSDVRRTLGVP
-1308 MGVFGDIVF
+1308 GDIVM
-1317 PFTTTPANVAMRGF
+1317 PFTKTPANIAMRGI
-1331 DYSPLGLFHGGA
+1331 DYSPVGVANALVKLKNA
-1343 KLFQA
+1343 KS
-1348 NRAKVQNKVDIS
+1348 NVEVS

-1366 GQGATGTAAIFAGYA
+1366 GQGATGTAAIAVGYA
-1381 LAKSGIIQGALSD
+1381 LAQSGIIQGALSD

-1405 GKLPFSFKIGDNY
+1405 GKLAYSVKVGDNY
-1418 YTFDWGQPAAIPLIL
+1418 YTFDWAQPASIPIIL
-1433 GATIQKSIEDS
+1433 GTTIYQCMQDS
-1444 DSMLDTILQGAIATT
+1444 DNALDTIYQGAVAAT
-1459 NAWAELSPLQT
+1459 NAWSDLSPLQT
-1470 FMDIFGGN
+1470 LTDIFGGN
-1478 GSLAEN
+1478 GTPAEN
-1484 LVDTVLE
+1484 IADTFLE
-1491 APLSLIPAQVG
+1491 APLGWIPAQLG
-1502 AAARTAD
+1502 AAARIGD

-1682 MYEIYQDKGAAGVAT
+1682 MYEIYQDKGTAGVAT

>member
-18 LVDAYMKN
+18 LVDAYIKN

-44 PDYSLASRGI
+44 PDYSLASQGI

-76 SPRKQYEYEVKQS
+76 SPRKKYEYEVKQT

-204 AANTADYLTG
+204 VANTADYLTG
-214 KPIDPNSYANSYS
+214 KPIDSNSYANSYS

-393 VIDIFKQVGY
+393 IIDVFKQVGY

-423 KVVGNR
+423 RAIGNR
-429 NARLN
+429 NSN
-434 AQNEMSLTEAP
+434 NKQNIDVGSDIDFND
-445 GMGPLPTAANH
+445 TAKDNI
-456 VTTQAGAPTNSVSDL
+456 NSVVD
-471 SNSLDNGAYH
+471 
-481 VPSALDTS
+481 
-489 SPLANVQNVHE
+489 
-500 NNSVGTNI
+500 
-508 VESSQNVNNSD
+508 D

-534 FSDLMADNLTSTKGV
+534 FSDLMADNLTSAKGV

-575 YLGQVSE
+575 YLGKVSE
-582 ELAADIFNKTGIDV
+582 ELAADIFKKTGIDV

-725 TENVNGTQYNSQ
+725 AENVNGTQYNSQ

-758 NENTASMYADMK
+758 NENTASMYAEMK

-826 EGEFVDALM
+826 EGEFVDTLM

-846 KSTASVNQQSN
+846 KSTANVNQQSN
-857 TAPVQ
+857 KAPVQ

-1060 ENVYDRLRKEYPVTK
+1060 ENVYDRLRKEYPVTM
-1075 TEKLLEYRRLSMLL
+1075 TEKLMELRRVSMLL
-1089 NSRTNVRNFLS
+1089 NARTNVRNVVS
-1100 NAFVVPVRWT
+1100 NAFMMPIRWT
-1110 ADRVTALGEGAYKLV
+1110 ADRVTALGEGAYKLI
-1125 HPDYQSTQSLN
+1125 HPEYQSTQSAN
-1136 PIRSKE
+1136 PVASKE
-1142 SRKLASEAFEMVKS
+1142 SRQLASEAFETVRE
-1156 ELLGDNKYNDAQGAV
+1156 ELLGDNKYNDAQGAI
-1171 RDKQVFKGNDASWQ
+1171 RDKQIFKGSKFSE
-1185 MMDNVFNGA
+1185 MFDNLTNGA
-1194 LSLANKVLN
+1194 LTRAN
-1203 TNFDTES
+1203 
-1210 RKVSGLDVKIN
+1210 
-1221 QKMGKDIN
+1221 QAMGKDVS
-1229 PSLLETARNL
+1229 PSLMETARNF
-1239 TYYLLEQGDNVFVKH
+1239 TYYLLEKGDDVFVKK

-1261 SYLDAQGI
+1261 SYLEAQGI

-1279 YTLATQEALKATFKD
+1279 YTLATQEAYKATFKD
-1294 ETRLASGLSGVRKK
+1294 DTKLATILSDVRRTLGVP
-1308 MGVFGDIVF
+1308 GDIVM
-1317 PFTTTPANVAMRGF
+1317 PFTKTPANIAMRGI
-1331 DYSPLGLFHGGA
+1331 DYSPVGVANALVKLKNA
-1343 KLFQA
+1343 KS
-1348 NRAKVQNKVDIS
+1348 NVEVS

-1366 GQGATGTAAIFAGYA
+1366 GQGATGTAAIAVGYA
-1381 LAKSGIIQGALSD
+1381 LAQSGIIQGALSD

-1405 GKLPFSFKIGDNY
+1405 GKLAYSVKVGDNY
-1418 YTFDWGQPAAIPLIL
+1418 YTFDWAQPASIPIIL
-1433 GATIQKSIEDS
+1433 GTTIYQCMQDS
-1444 DSMLDTILQGAIATT
+1444 DNALDTIYQGAVAAT
-1459 NAWAELSPLQT
+1459 NAWSDLSPLQT
-1470 FMDIFGGN
+1470 LTDIFGGN
-1478 GSLAEN
+1478 GTPAEN
-1484 LVDTVLE
+1484 IADTFLE
-1491 APLSLIPAQVG
+1491 APLGWIPAQLG
-1502 AAARTAD
+1502 AAARIGD

-1534 GLSQT
+1534 GMSQT

-1576 TPIDDEIN
+1576 TPIDDEISR
-1584 DLYASTG
+1584 LYSATG
-1591 DAAVFPKK
+1591 EESIFPQK
-1599 AAWSYK
+1599 AAWKYDRGDEN
-1605 INGETVKLNSEQY
+1605 IKLNSEQN

-1623 IMGQNAYGMA
+1623 IMGHNSYNIA
-1633 SALINSAS
+1633 SAFINSDA
-1641 YNNMSDDQKAGAIAD
+1641 YNTLDDTQRAEIFPKI
-1656 LYNFAD
+1656 YNFSK
-1662 ALAKTELLGY
+1662 ALADSELFGY
-1672 DIESSQTYKK
+1672 DIASSKTYKK

-1697 FLGIKQSMDSN
+1697 FLSIKQNTESN
-1708 KAEDKVAAVADIPG
+1708 KDEDRVAAVADLPMN
-1722 SDEDKGYYL
+1722 DEEKGYYL
-1731 SLLIGNLSKEAQ
+1731 HQLVGDFTKESQ
-1743 TAYDYNGYPGVYWYY
+1743 TAYDYNGYAGLYWYY
-1758 AQKTGI
+1758 AKKTGI

-1772 SNYKKIQSML
+1772 SQIN
-1782 DGTYTDPVASSHEES
+1782 
-1797 QAKIQAMLDGTYE
+1797 
-1810 STYGSV
+1810 
-1816 ASNENQ
+1816 
-1822 RKIAAMIN
+1822 KIAAMRN
-1830 GTYTGNQDSDYQ
+1830 GTYTSPVSDNDNYQTTLDKIAAMRNGTYEDNYGSAVSSDMVSKVAAMRNGTYVNQDSDYQ
-1842 ARLQRIREM
+1842 ARLQRIRDM

>member
-1 MARVNIDGKNN
+1 MARVNIDDKN
-12 KEWDSR
+12 KKKWDSR

-44 PDYSLASRGI
+44 PDYSLASQGI
-54 KQSSATSRY
+54 KQSSAMSRY

-171 KEQEQSAD
+171 EEQEQSAD

-204 AANTADYLTG
+204 VANTADYLTG

-393 VIDIFKQVGY
+393 VIDVFKQVGY

-423 KVVGNR
+423 RVIGNRSAANKLDADVPVTDMESTSSLHNDVDTSGTAVKAGQATTIYSPYNGETPTQKSQNANRVEVSQESYNNAVSNIQTAGYDSSFTGRNIKKILTKVYENIFSGESTSKDIVVNGAQFGNDPYTVTVNKSAVSKIMSDSKLSAEKVSVLDNIENIVGNSNYVGSGNYVQHGSKNKSDVVR
-429 NARLN
+429 YDYFETPATINGKNYIVAFDVEVHPDTNNYRTHKVI
-434 AQNEMSLTEAP
+434 NEMSLTEAP

-456 VTTQAGAPTNSVSDL
+456 VTTQAGAPTDSVSDL
-471 SNSLDNGAYH
+471 SNS
-481 VPSALDTS
+481 
-489 SPLANVQNVHE
+489 
-500 NNSVGTNI
+500 
-508 VESSQNVNNSD
+508 
-519 GFQPTHYEKGNGVDP
+519 
-534 FSDLMADNLTSTKGV
+534 
-549 TSRDKSFS
+549 
-557 DFVKESLSG
+557 
-566 DGKSGNKNY
+566 
-575 YLGQVSE
+575 
-582 ELAADIFNKTGIDV
+582 
-596 ENYNIQMSSDNIR
+596 
-609 HVYKDHSD
+609 
-617 VKTETGR
+617 
-624 NQIPLDA
+624 
-631 ELIAKLP
+631 
-638 QVFDNPDE
+638 FDNS
-646 ISFSSNPDTR
+646 IS
-656 GRRVMMFEKRIN
+656 
-668 GKIIVAEAIGAGK
+668 
-681 HRLSL
+681 
-686 DTMYIKDSHPVEA
+686 
-699 AATNVATPQRPKRS
+699 
-713 TGKAT
+713 
-718 DVNIPNS
+718 NS
-725 TENVNGTQYNSQ
+725 AENVNGTQYNSK

-750 RLVGMYNG
+750 RLVGMYKG

-826 EGEFVDALM
+826 EGEFVDTLM

-846 KSTASVNQQSN
+846 KSTANVNQQSN

-898 DAPQALKNEFVAN
+898 DAPQTLKNEFISN

-1016 IDSMNEAGKKKFK
+1016 IDSMNEAGQKKFK

-1050 GDTDAIKAAY
+1050 GDTNAIKTAY
-1060 ENVYDRLRKEYPVTK
+1060 ENVYDRLRKEYPVTM
-1075 TEKLLEYRRLSMLL
+1075 TEKLMELRRVSMLL
-1089 NSRTNVRNFLS
+1089 NARTNVRNVVS
-1100 NAFVVPVRWT
+1100 NAFMMPIRWT
-1110 ADRVTALGEGAYKLV
+1110 ADRVTALGEGAYKLI
-1125 HPDYQSTQSLN
+1125 HPEYQSTQSAN
-1136 PIRSKE
+1136 PVASKK
-1142 SRKLASEAFEMVKS
+1142 SRQLASEAFETVRE
-1156 ELLGDNKYNDAQGAV
+1156 ELLGDNKYNDAQGAI
-1171 RDKQVFKGNDASWQ
+1171 RDKQIFKGSKFSE
-1185 MMDNVFNGA
+1185 MFDNLTNGA
-1194 LSLANKVLN
+1194 LTRAN
-1203 TNFDTES
+1203 
-1210 RKVSGLDVKIN
+1210 
-1221 QKMGKDIN
+1221 QAMGKDVS
-1229 PSLLETARNL
+1229 PSLMETARNF
-1239 TYYLLEQGDNVFVKH
+1239 TYYLLEKGDDVFVKK

-1261 SYLDAQGI
+1261 SYLEAQGI

-1279 YTLATQEALKATFKD
+1279 YTLATQEAYKATFKD
-1294 ETRLASGLSGVRKK
+1294 DTKLATILSDVRRTLGVP
-1308 MGVFGDIVF
+1308 GDIVM
-1317 PFTTTPANVAMRGF
+1317 PFTKTPANIAMRGI
-1331 DYSPLGLFHGGA
+1331 DYSPVGVANALVKLKNA
-1343 KLFQA
+1343 KS
-1348 NRAKVQNKVDIS
+1348 NVEVS

-1366 GQGATGTAAIFAGYA
+1366 GQGATGTAAIAVGYA
-1381 LAKSGIIQGALSD
+1381 LAQSGIIQGALSD

-1405 GKLPFSFKIGDNY
+1405 GKLAYSVKVGDNY
-1418 YTFDWGQPAAIPLIL
+1418 YTFDWAQPASIPIIL
-1433 GATIQKSIEDS
+1433 GTTIYQCMQDS
-1444 DSMLDTILQGAIATT
+1444 DNALDTIYQGAVAAT
-1459 NAWAELSPLQT
+1459 NAWSDLSPLQT
-1470 FMDIFGGN
+1470 LTDIFGGN
-1478 GSLAEN
+1478 GTPAEN
-1484 LVDTVLE
+1484 IADTFLE
-1491 APLSLIPAQVG
+1491 APLGWIPAQLG
-1502 AAARTAD
+1502 AAARIGD

-1682 MYEIYQDKGAAGVAT
+1682 MYEIYQDKGTAGVAT

>member
-44 PDYSLASRGI
+44 PDYSLASQGI
-54 KQSSATSRY
+54 KKSSATSRY

-204 AANTADYLTG
+204 VANTADYLTG

-286 DTANRGLSPNQI
+286 DTANRGLSPNKI

-337 KSVLSQMANEGASEM
+337 KSVLSQMVNEGASEM

-393 VIDIFKQVGY
+393 VIDVFKQVGY

-423 KVVGNR
+423 RVIGNRSAANKLDADVPVTDMESTSSLHNDVDTSGTAVKAGQATTIYSPYNGETPTQKSQNANRVEVSQESYNNAVSNIQTAGYDSSFTGRNIKKILTKVYENIFSGESTSKDIVVNGAQFGNDPYTVTVNKSAVSKIMSDSKLSAEKVSVLDNIENIVGNSNYVGSGNYVQHGSKNKSDVVR
-429 NARLN
+429 YDYFETPATINGKNYIVAFDVEVHPDTNNYRTHKVI
-434 AQNEMSLTEAP
+434 NEMSLTEAP

-456 VTTQAGAPTNSVSDL
+456 VTTQAGAPTDSVSDL
-471 SNSLDNGAYH
+471 SNS
-481 VPSALDTS
+481 
-489 SPLANVQNVHE
+489 
-500 NNSVGTNI
+500 
-508 VESSQNVNNSD
+508 
-519 GFQPTHYEKGNGVDP
+519 
-534 FSDLMADNLTSTKGV
+534 
-549 TSRDKSFS
+549 
-557 DFVKESLSG
+557 
-566 DGKSGNKNY
+566 
-575 YLGQVSE
+575 
-582 ELAADIFNKTGIDV
+582 
-596 ENYNIQMSSDNIR
+596 
-609 HVYKDHSD
+609 
-617 VKTETGR
+617 
-624 NQIPLDA
+624 
-631 ELIAKLP
+631 
-638 QVFDNPDE
+638 FDNS
-646 ISFSSNPDTR
+646 IS
-656 GRRVMMFEKRIN
+656 
-668 GKIIVAEAIGAGK
+668 
-681 HRLSL
+681 
-686 DTMYIKDSHPVEA
+686 
-699 AATNVATPQRPKRS
+699 
-713 TGKAT
+713 
-718 DVNIPNS
+718 NS
-725 TENVNGTQYNSQ
+725 AENVNGTQYNSK

-750 RLVGMYNG
+750 RLVGMYKG

-826 EGEFVDALM
+826 EGEFVDTLM

-846 KSTASVNQQSN
+846 KSTANVNQQSN

-898 DAPQALKNEFVAN
+898 DAPQTLKNEFISN

-1016 IDSMNEAGKKKFK
+1016 IDSMNEAGQKKFK

-1060 ENVYDRLRKEYPVTK
+1060 ENVYDRLRKEYPVTM
-1075 TEKLLEYRRLSMLL
+1075 TEKLMELRRVSMLL
-1089 NSRTNVRNFLS
+1089 NARTNVRNVVS
-1100 NAFVVPVRWT
+1100 NAFMMPIRWT
-1110 ADRVTALGEGAYKLV
+1110 ADRVTALGEGAYKLI
-1125 HPDYQSTQSLN
+1125 HPEYQSTQSAN
-1136 PIRSKE
+1136 PVASKK
-1142 SRKLASEAFEMVKS
+1142 SRQLASEAFETVRE
-1156 ELLGDNKYNDAQGAV
+1156 ELLGDNKYNDAQGAI
-1171 RDKQVFKGNDASWQ
+1171 RDKQIFKGSKFSE
-1185 MMDNVFNGA
+1185 MFDNLTNGA
-1194 LSLANKVLN
+1194 LTRAN
-1203 TNFDTES
+1203 
-1210 RKVSGLDVKIN
+1210 
-1221 QKMGKDIN
+1221 QAMGKDVS
-1229 PSLLETARNL
+1229 PSLMETARNF
-1239 TYYLLEQGDNVFVKH
+1239 TYYLLEKGDDVFVKK

-1261 SYLDAQGI
+1261 SYLEAQGI

-1279 YTLATQEALKATFKD
+1279 YTLATQEAYKATFKD
-1294 ETRLASGLSGVRKK
+1294 DTKLATILSDVRRTLGVP
-1308 MGVFGDIVF
+1308 GDIVM
-1317 PFTTTPANVAMRGF
+1317 PFTKTPANIAMRGI
-1331 DYSPLGLFHGGA
+1331 DYSPVGVANALVKLKNA
-1343 KLFQA
+1343 KS
-1348 NRAKVQNKVDIS
+1348 NVEVS

-1366 GQGATGTAAIFAGYA
+1366 GQGATGTAAIAVGYA
-1381 LAKSGIIQGALSD
+1381 LAQSGIIQGALSD

-1405 GKLPFSFKIGDNY
+1405 GKLAYSVKVGDNY
-1418 YTFDWGQPAAIPLIL
+1418 YTFDWAQPASIPIIL
-1433 GATIQKSIEDS
+1433 GTTIYQCMQDS
-1444 DSMLDTILQGAIATT
+1444 DNALDTIYQGAVAAT
-1459 NAWAELSPLQT
+1459 NAWSDLSPLQT
-1470 FMDIFGGN
+1470 LTDIFGGN
-1478 GSLAEN
+1478 GTPAEN
-1484 LVDTVLE
+1484 IADTFLE
-1491 APLSLIPAQVG
+1491 APLGWIPAQLG
-1502 AAARTAD
+1502 AAARIGD

-1797 QAKIQAMLDGTYE
+1797 QAKIQAMLDGTYDSVYE
-1810 STYGSV
+1810 SG

>member
-1 MARVNIDGKNN
+1 MARVNVDGKKE

-18 LVDAYMKN
+18 LVDAYVRN

-33 RSTAQSRLPQK
+33 SGTASRLPQN
-44 PDYSLASRGI
+44 PDYSRASQRTR
-54 KQSSATSRY
+54 QSSVTSRY

-112 SDDLSTLSSG
+112 SDDLSVLSSG

-185 ILGTAVT
+185 ILGTAAT
-192 FPLNAAGGISGA
+192 FPLNAAGGISGGI
-204 AANTADYLTG
+204 ANTADYLAG

-227 NMSNAMRGAVS
+227 NMTNAMRGAVS

-263 LAGGNAGVAGA
+263 LGAGNAGAAGA

-298 MGTSAIAGLAEGAFE
+298 MGTSVVNGLAEGAFE
-313 ALPLQALKG
+313 ALPLGKLKG
-322 IFTGNVSK
+322 ILNSNMSK

-384 SESEAEKQA
+384 SEGEAEKQA

-408 AVSGGIMGGGTALAG
+408 AVSGGIMGGGTALVG
-423 KVVGNR
+423 RVIGNR
-429 NARLN
+429 NSN
-434 AQNEMSLTEAP
+434 SKQNIDVDSNIEFND
-445 GMGPLPTAANH
+445 TAKDNI
-456 VTTQAGAPTNSVSDL
+456 NSVVD
-471 SNSLDNGAYH
+471 
-481 VPSALDTS
+481 
-489 SPLANVQNVHE
+489 
-500 NNSVGTNI
+500 
-508 VESSQNVNNSD
+508 D
-519 GFQPTHYEKGNGVDP
+519 GFQPTHYENGNGIDP
-534 FSDLMADNLTSTKGV
+534 FSDHKADNLTSSKGI
-549 TSRDKSFS
+549 TSRDQPFS

-566 DGKSGNKNY
+566 DSKSGNKNY

-596 ENYNIQMSSDNIR
+596 ESYNIQMSSDNIR
-609 HVYKDHSD
+609 HAYKDHSD
-617 VKTETGR
+617 IKTETGR

-646 ISFSSNPDTR
+646 ISISSNPDTR
-656 GRRVMMFEKRIN
+656 GRKVMMFEKRIN
-668 GKIIVAEAIGAGK
+668 GKIIVAEAISAGK

-686 DTMYIKDSHPVEA
+686 DTMYIKNSHPVEA
-699 AATNVATPQRPKRS
+699 AATNIATPQRPKRS
-713 TGKAT
+713 TGEAT
-718 DVNIPNS
+718 DANILNS
-725 TENVNGTQYNSQ
+725 SENVNGTQYNSQ
-737 KIEGFNDL
+737 KIDGFNDL

-750 RLVGMYNG
+750 RLVGMYKG
-758 NENTASMYADMK
+758 DENTASMYAEMK

-819 RVTTSFT
+819 RVTTSFA
-826 EGEFVDALM
+826 EGEFVDTLM

-846 KSTASVNQQSN
+846 KSTANVNQQSN
-857 TAPVQ
+857 TEPMQ
-862 NVQQSV
+862 NVQQNV
-868 EQNNMQMQQN
+868 GQNNVQMQQS
-878 TDQTGNQ
+878 TDQAGNQ

-898 DAPQALKNEFVAN
+898 DAPQALKNEFITN

-936 DSAIVQ
+936 DSAIAQ

-1016 IDSMNEAGKKKFK
+1016 IDSMNEAGQKKFK
-1029 DKWQNFEMTDS
+1029 DKWKNFEMTDS
-1040 EVKQFADIDP
+1040 EVQQFADIDS
-1050 GDTDAIKAAY
+1050 GDTEAIKAAY
-1060 ENVYDRLRKEYPVTK
+1060 ENVYDRLRKEYPVTM
-1075 TEKLLEYRRLSMLL
+1075 TEKLMELRRVSMLL
-1089 NSRTNVRNFLS
+1089 NARTNVRNVVS
-1100 NAFVVPVRWT
+1100 NAFMMPMRWT
-1110 ADRVTALGEGAYKLV
+1110 ADRVTALGEGAYKLI
-1125 HPDYQSTQSLN
+1125 HPEYQSTQSLN
-1136 PIRSKE
+1136 PVASKE
-1142 SRKLASEAFEMVKS
+1142 SRQLAAEAFETVRE
-1156 ELLGDNKYNDAQGAV
+1156 ELLGDSKYNDAQGAI
-1171 RDKQVFKGNDASWQ
+1171 RDKQIFKGSKFSQ
-1185 MMDNVFNGA
+1185 MFDNLTNGA
-1194 LSLANKVLN
+1194 LTRAN
-1203 TNFDTES
+1203 
-1210 RKVSGLDVKIN
+1210 
-1221 QKMGKDIN
+1221 QAMGKDVS
-1229 PSLLETARNL
+1229 PSLMETARNF
-1239 TYYLLEQGDNVFVKH
+1239 TYYLLEKGDDVFVKK

-1261 SYLDAQGI
+1261 SYLEAQGI

-1279 YTLATQEALKATFKD
+1279 YTLATQEAYKATFKD
-1294 ETRLASGLSGVRKK
+1294 DTKLATILSDVRRTLGVP
-1308 MGVFGDIVF
+1308 GDIVM
-1317 PFTTTPANVAMRGF
+1317 PFTTTPANIAMRGI
-1331 DYSPLGLFHGGA
+1331 DYSPAGVANALV
-1343 KLFQA
+1343 KLKNSKSNA
-1348 NRAKVQNKVDIS
+1348 EVS

-1366 GQGATGTAAIFAGYA
+1366 GQGATGTAAIAVGYA
-1381 LAKSGIIQGALSD
+1381 LAKSGVIQGALSD
-1394 DKDEAQWEKSH
+1394 DKDESQWEKSH
-1405 GKLPFSFKIGDNY
+1405 GKLAYSVKVGDNY
-1418 YTFDWGQPAAIPLIL
+1418 YTFDWAQPASIPIIL
-1433 GATIQKSIEDS
+1433 GTTIYQCMQDS
-1444 DSMLDTILQGAIATT
+1444 DNTLDTIYQGAVAAT
-1459 NAWAELSPLQT
+1459 NAWSDLSPLQT
-1470 FMDIFGGN
+1470 LTDIFGGN
-1478 GSLAEN
+1478 GTPAEN
-1484 LVDTVLE
+1484 IADTFLE
-1491 APLSLIPAQVG
+1491 APLGWIPAQLG
-1502 AAARTAD
+1502 AAARIGD

-1553 QDSTGE
+1553 QDSTAE
-1559 AALAN
+1559 AAFAN

-1570 IGNIRE
+1570 LGNATE
-1576 TPIDDEIN
+1576 TPIDNEIS
-1584 DLYASTG
+1584 DLYAATG

-1623 IMGQNAYGMA
+1623 VMGQNAYGMA
-1633 SALINSAS
+1633 SALINSAT
-1641 YNNMSDDQKAGAIAD
+1641 YNSMSDDQKAGAIAE

-1672 DIESSQTYKK
+1672 DIESSQSYKK

-1782 DGTYTDPVASSHEES
+1782 DGTYTDPVESRHEES
-1797 QAKIQAMLDGTYE
+1797 QARIQAMLDGTYD
-1810 STYGSV
+1810 STYGSGT
-1816 ASNENQ
+1816 SNENQ

-1842 ARLQRIREM
+1842 ARLQRIRDM

>member
-44 PDYSLASRGI
+44 PDYSLASQGI

-112 SDDLSTLSSG
+112 SNDLSTLSSG

-135 NGLKSWKQKKEIA
+135 NGLKSWKQKNEIA
-148 QKVKGTGLSMSDV
+148 QKVKGTGLSMADV

-192 FPLNAAGGISGA
+192 FPLNVAGGISGA
-204 AANTADYLTG
+204 AVNTADYLTG
-214 KPIDPNSYANSYS
+214 KTIDPNSYANSYS

-252 TSIGDSATAMA
+252 TSIGDSVTAMA
-263 LAGGNAGVAGA
+263 LGAGNAGSAGV

-298 MGTSAIAGLAEGAFE
+298 MATSAIAGLAEGAFE
-313 ALPLQALKG
+313 SLPLQALKG

-337 KSVLSQMANEGASEM
+337 KSVLSQMVNEGASEM
-352 TTEGIDQVADILI
+352 TTEGINQVADILI

-393 VIDIFKQVGY
+393 VIDVFKQVGY

-423 KVVGNR
+423 RAIGNR
-429 NARLN
+429 NSN
-434 AQNEMSLTEAP
+434 SKQNIDVGSDIDFND
-445 GMGPLPTAANH
+445 TAKDNI
-456 VTTQAGAPTNSVSDL
+456 NSVAD
-471 SNSLDNGAYH
+471 
-481 VPSALDTS
+481 
-489 SPLANVQNVHE
+489 
-500 NNSVGTNI
+500 
-508 VESSQNVNNSD
+508 D

-725 TENVNGTQYNSQ
+725 AENVNVTQYNSQ

-745 DKALD
+745 GKTLD
-750 RLVGMYNG
+750 RLIGMYKG

-799 KGHSYTRK
+799 QGHSYTRK
-807 GSGKGTA
+807 GSGKGTS

-826 EGEFVDALM
+826 EGEFVDTLM

-846 KSTASVNQQSN
+846 KSTANVNQQSN

-862 NVQQSV
+862 NVQQ
-868 EQNNMQMQQN
+868 N
-878 TDQTGNQ
+878 TDQAGNQ

-936 DSAIVQ
+936 DSAIAQ

-955 AVPLGYNIA
+955 AVPLEYNIA

-1016 IDSMNEAGKKKFK
+1016 IDSMNEAGQKKFK

-1060 ENVYDRLRKEYPVTK
+1060 ENVYDRLRKEYPVTM
-1075 TEKLLEYRRLSMLL
+1075 TEKLMELRRVSMLL
-1089 NSRTNVRNFLS
+1089 NARTNVRNVVS
-1100 NAFVVPVRWT
+1100 NAFMMPIRWT
-1110 ADRVTALGEGAYKLV
+1110 ADRVTALGEGAYKLI
-1125 HPDYQSTQSLN
+1125 HPEYQSTQSAN
-1136 PIRSKE
+1136 PVASKE
-1142 SRKLASEAFEMVKS
+1142 SRQLASEAFETVRE
-1156 ELLGDNKYNDAQGAV
+1156 ELLGDNKYNDAQGAI
-1171 RDKQVFKGNDASWQ
+1171 RDKQIFKGSKFSE
-1185 MMDNVFNGA
+1185 MFDNLTNGA
-1194 LSLANKVLN
+1194 LTRAN
-1203 TNFDTES
+1203 
-1210 RKVSGLDVKIN
+1210 
-1221 QKMGKDIN
+1221 QAMGKDVF
-1229 PSLLETARNL
+1229 PSLMETARNF
-1239 TYYLLEQGDNVFVKH
+1239 TYYLLEKGDDVFVKK

-1261 SYLDAQGI
+1261 SYLEAQGI

-1279 YTLATQEALKATFKD
+1279 YTLATQEAYKATFKD
-1294 ETRLASGLSGVRKK
+1294 DTKLATILSDVRRTLGVP
-1308 MGVFGDIVF
+1308 GDIVM
-1317 PFTTTPANVAMRGF
+1317 PFTKTPANIAMRGI
-1331 DYSPLGLFHGGA
+1331 DYSPVGVANALVKLKNA
-1343 KLFQA
+1343 KS
-1348 NRAKVQNKVDIS
+1348 NVEVS

-1366 GQGATGTAAIFAGYA
+1366 GQGATGTAAIAVGYA
-1381 LAKSGIIQGALSD
+1381 LAQSGIIQGALSD

-1405 GKLPFSFKIGDNY
+1405 GKLAYSVKVGDNY
-1418 YTFDWGQPAAIPLIL
+1418 YTFDWAQPASIPIIL
-1433 GATIQKSIEDS
+1433 GTTIYQCMQDS
-1444 DSMLDTILQGAIATT
+1444 DNALDTIYQGAVAAT
-1459 NAWAELSPLQT
+1459 NAWSDLSPLQT
-1470 FMDIFGGN
+1470 LTDIFGGN
-1478 GSLAEN
+1478 GTPAEN
-1484 LVDTVLE
+1484 IADTFLE
-1491 APLSLIPAQVG
+1491 APLGWIPAQLG
-1502 AAARTAD
+1502 AAARIGD

-1534 GLSQT
+1534 GMSQT

-1570 IGNIRE
+1570 IGSIRE
-1576 TPIDDEIN
+1576 TPIDDEISR
-1584 DLYASTG
+1584 LYSATG
-1591 DAAVFPKK
+1591 EESVFPQKS
-1599 AAWSYK
+1599 AWKYDRGDEN
-1605 INGETVKLNSEQY
+1605 IKLNSEQN

-1623 IMGQNAYGMA
+1623 IMGHNSYNIA
-1633 SALINSAS
+1633 SAFINSDA
-1641 YNNMSDDQKAGAIAD
+1641 YNTLDDTQRAEIFPKI
-1656 LYNFAD
+1656 YNFSK
-1662 ALAKTELLGY
+1662 ALADSELFGY
-1672 DIESSQTYKK
+1672 DIASSKTYKK
-1682 MYEIYQDKGAAGVAT
+1682 MYEIYQDKGAVGVAT
-1697 FLGIKQSMDSN
+1697 FLGIKQNTESN
-1708 KAEDKVAAVADIPG
+1708 KDEDRVASVADLPMN
-1722 SDEDKGYYL
+1722 DEEKGYYL
-1731 SLLIGNLSKEAQ
+1731 HQLVGDFTKESQ
-1743 TAYDYNGYPGVYWYY
+1743 TAYDYNGYAGLYWYY
-1758 AQKTGI
+1758 AKKTGI

-1772 SNYKKIQSML
+1772 SQIN
-1782 DGTYTDPVASSHEES
+1782 
-1797 QAKIQAMLDGTYE
+1797 
-1810 STYGSV
+1810 
-1816 ASNENQ
+1816 
-1822 RKIAAMIN
+1822 KIAAMRN
-1830 GTYTGNQDSDYQ
+1830 GTYTSPVSDNDNYQTTLDKIAAMRNGTYEDNYGSSVSSDMVSKVAAMRNGTYVNQDSDYQ
-1842 ARLQRIREM
+1842 ARLQRIRDM

>member
-1 MARVNIDGKNN
+1 MARVNIDDKNN
-12 KEWDSR
+12 KKWDSR

-44 PDYSLASRGI
+44 PDYSLASQGI

-148 QKVKGTGLSMSDV
+148 QKVKDTGLSMSDV

-204 AANTADYLTG
+204 VANTADYLTG

-322 IFTGNVSK
+322 IFTGSVSK

-337 KSVLSQMANEGASEM
+337 KSVLRQMANEGASEM

-393 VIDIFKQVGY
+393 VIDVFKQVGY

-423 KVVGNR
+423 RVIGNRSAANKLDADVPVTDMESTSSLHNDVDTSGTAVKAGQATTIYSPYNGETPTQKSQNANRVEVSQESYNNAVSNIQTAGYDSSFTGRNIKKILTKVYENIFSGESTSKDIVVNGAQFGNDPYTVTVNKSAVSKIMSDSKLSAEKVSVLDNIENIVGNSNYVGSGNYVQHGSKNKSDVVR
-429 NARLN
+429 YDYFETPATINGKNYIVAFDVEVHPDTNNYRTHKVI
-434 AQNEMSLTEAP
+434 NEMSLTEAP

-471 SNSLDNGAYH
+471 SNS
-481 VPSALDTS
+481 
-489 SPLANVQNVHE
+489 
-500 NNSVGTNI
+500 
-508 VESSQNVNNSD
+508 
-519 GFQPTHYEKGNGVDP
+519 
-534 FSDLMADNLTSTKGV
+534 
-549 TSRDKSFS
+549 
-557 DFVKESLSG
+557 
-566 DGKSGNKNY
+566 
-575 YLGQVSE
+575 
-582 ELAADIFNKTGIDV
+582 
-596 ENYNIQMSSDNIR
+596 
-609 HVYKDHSD
+609 
-617 VKTETGR
+617 
-624 NQIPLDA
+624 
-631 ELIAKLP
+631 
-638 QVFDNPDE
+638 FDNS
-646 ISFSSNPDTR
+646 IS
-656 GRRVMMFEKRIN
+656 
-668 GKIIVAEAIGAGK
+668 
-681 HRLSL
+681 
-686 DTMYIKDSHPVEA
+686 
-699 AATNVATPQRPKRS
+699 
-713 TGKAT
+713 
-718 DVNIPNS
+718 NS
-725 TENVNGTQYNSQ
+725 AENVNGTQYNSK

-750 RLVGMYNG
+750 RLVGMYKG

-826 EGEFVDALM
+826 EGEFVDTLM

-846 KSTASVNQQSN
+846 KSTANVNQQSN

-878 TDQTGNQ
+878 TDQIGNQ

-898 DAPQALKNEFVAN
+898 DAPQALKNEFISN

-936 DSAIVQ
+936 DSAIAQ

-1016 IDSMNEAGKKKFK
+1016 IDSMNEAGQKKFK

-1040 EVKQFADIDP
+1040 EVKQFSDIDP

-1060 ENVYDRLRKEYPVTK
+1060 ENVYDRLRKEYPVTM
-1075 TEKLLEYRRLSMLL
+1075 TEKLMELRRVSMLL
-1089 NSRTNVRNFLS
+1089 NVRTNVRNVVS
-1100 NAFVVPVRWT
+1100 NAFMMPIRWT
-1110 ADRVTALGEGAYKLV
+1110 ADRVTALGDGAYKLI
-1125 HPDYQSTQSLN
+1125 HPEYQSTQSAK
-1136 PIRSKE
+1136 PVASKE
-1142 SRKLASEAFEMVKS
+1142 SRQLASEAFETVRE
-1156 ELLGDNKYNDAQGAV
+1156 ELLGDNKYNDTQGAI
-1171 RDKQVFKGNDASWQ
+1171 RDKQIFKGSKFSE
-1185 MMDNVFNGA
+1185 MFDNLTNGA
-1194 LSLANKVLN
+1194 LTRAN
-1203 TNFDTES
+1203 
-1210 RKVSGLDVKIN
+1210 
-1221 QKMGKDIN
+1221 QAMGKDIS
-1229 PSLLETARNL
+1229 PSLMETARNF
-1239 TYYLLEQGDNVFVKH
+1239 TYYLLEKGDDVFVKK

-1261 SYLDAQGI
+1261 SYLEAQGI

-1279 YTLATQEALKATFKD
+1279 YTLATQEAYKATFKD
-1294 ETRLASGLSGVRKK
+1294 DTKLATILSDVRRTLGVP
-1308 MGVFGDIVF
+1308 GDIVM
-1317 PFTTTPANVAMRGF
+1317 PFTKTPANIAMRGI
-1331 DYSPLGLFHGGA
+1331 DYSPVGVTNALVKLKNA
-1343 KLFQA
+1343 KSNA
-1348 NRAKVQNKVDIS
+1348 DVS

-1366 GQGATGTAAIFAGYA
+1366 GQGATGTAAIAVGYA
-1381 LAKSGIIQGALSD
+1381 LAQSGVIQGALSD
-1394 DKDEAQWEKSH
+1394 DKDKAQWEKSH
-1405 GKLPFSFKIGDNY
+1405 GKLAYSVKVGDNY
-1418 YTFDWGQPAAIPLIL
+1418 YTFDWAQPASIPIIL
-1433 GATIQKSIEDS
+1433 GTTIYQCMQDS
-1444 DSMLDTILQGAIATT
+1444 DNALDTIYQGAVAAT
-1459 NAWAELSPLQT
+1459 NAWSDLSPLQT
-1470 FMDIFGGN
+1470 LTDIFGGN
-1478 GSLAEN
+1478 GTPAEN
-1484 LVDTVLE
+1484 VADTFLE
-1491 APLSLIPAQVG
+1491 APLGWIPAQLG
-1502 AAARTAD
+1502 AAARIGD

-1682 MYEIYQDKGAAGVAT
+1682 MYEIYQDKGTAGVAT

-1708 KAEDKVAAVADIPG
+1708 KAEDKVAAVADILG

-1797 QAKIQAMLDGTYE
+1797 QAKIQAMLDGTYD
-1810 STYGSV
+1810 SVYGSG

>member
-44 PDYSLASRGI
+44 PDYSLASQGI

-148 QKVKGTGLSMSDV
+148 QKVKDTGLSMSDV

-204 AANTADYLTG
+204 VANTADYLTG

-322 IFTGNVSK
+322 IFTGSVSK

-376 DQYQKQGM
+376 NQYQKQGM

-393 VIDIFKQVGY
+393 VIDVFKQVGY

-423 KVVGNR
+423 RVIGNR
-429 NARLN
+429 NSN
-434 AQNEMSLTEAP
+434 SKQNIDVGSDIDFNDPAKD
-445 GMGPLPTAANH
+445 NI
-456 VTTQAGAPTNSVSDL
+456 NSVVD
-471 SNSLDNGAYH
+471 
-481 VPSALDTS
+481 
-489 SPLANVQNVHE
+489 
-500 NNSVGTNI
+500 
-508 VESSQNVNNSD
+508 D
-519 GFQPTHYEKGNGVDP
+519 GFQPTHYENGNGIDP
-534 FSDLMADNLTSTKGV
+534 FSDHKADNLTSSKGI
-549 TSRDKSFS
+549 TSRDKPFS

-566 DGKSGNKNY
+566 DSKSGNKNY

-596 ENYNIQMSSDNIR
+596 ESYNIQMSSDNIR
-609 HVYKDHSD
+609 HIYKDHGD

-646 ISFSSNPDTR
+646 ISISSNPDTR
-656 GRRVMMFEKRIN
+656 GRKVIMFEKRIN
-668 GKIIVAEAIGAGK
+668 GKIIVAEAISAGK

-713 TGKAT
+713 TGEAT

-725 TENVNGTQYNSQ
+725 AENVNGTQYNSK

-750 RLVGMYNG
+750 RLVGMYKG

-826 EGEFVDALM
+826 EGEFVDTLM

-846 KSTASVNQQSN
+846 KSTANVNQQSN

-878 TDQTGNQ
+878 TDQEGNQ

-898 DAPQALKNEFVAN
+898 DAPQTLKNEFIAN

-936 DSAIVQ
+936 DSAIAQ
-942 FRQMIDGTKKDPA
+942 FRQMIDGAKKDPA

-1016 IDSMNEAGKKKFK
+1016 IDSMNEAGQKKFK

-1050 GDTDAIKAAY
+1050 GDTEAIKAAY
-1060 ENVYDRLRKEYPVTK
+1060 ENVYDRLRKEYPVTM

-1514 TYDNTSK
+1514 TYDNSSR
-1521 LNNIINQAKSKIP
+1521 LNNVINQAKSKIP
-1534 GLSQT
+1534 GMSQT

-1623 IMGQNAYGMA
+1623 IVGQNAYGMA

-1641 YNNMSDDQKAGAIAD
+1641 YNNMNDDQKAGAIAD

-1672 DIESSQTYKK
+1672 DIESSKTYKK

-1708 KAEDKVAAVADIPG
+1708 KAEDKVAAVADILG

-1797 QAKIQAMLDGTYE
+1797 QAKIQAMLDGTYD
-1810 STYGSV
+1810 SVYGSG

-1842 ARLQRIREM
+1842 ARLQRIRDM

>member
-18 LVDAYMKN
+18 LVDAYMEN

-44 PDYSLASRGI
+44 PDYSLASQGI

-89 RLPKYQQEK
+89 RWPKYQQEK

-148 QKVKGTGLSMSDV
+148 QKVKGTGLSMADV

-179 FANQHK
+179 FANRHK
-185 ILGTAVT
+185 IIGTAVT

-204 AANTADYLTG
+204 VANTADYLTG
-214 KPIDPNSYANSYS
+214 KPIDPNGYANSYS

-263 LAGGNAGVAGA
+263 LAGGNAGAAGV

-337 KSVLSQMANEGASEM
+337 KSVLSQMVNEGASEM
-352 TTEGIDQVADILI
+352 TTEGINQVADILI

-393 VIDIFKQVGY
+393 VIDVFKQVGY

-423 KVVGNR
+423 RAIGNR
-429 NARLN
+429 NSN
-434 AQNEMSLTEAP
+434 SKQNIDVGSDIDFND
-445 GMGPLPTAANH
+445 TAKDNI
-456 VTTQAGAPTNSVSDL
+456 NSVAD
-471 SNSLDNGAYH
+471 
-481 VPSALDTS
+481 
-489 SPLANVQNVHE
+489 
-500 NNSVGTNI
+500 
-508 VESSQNVNNSD
+508 D

-725 TENVNGTQYNSQ
+725 AENVNGTQYNSK

-750 RLVGMYNG
+750 RLVGMYKG

-791 AAEIDDSM
+791 AADIDDSM
-799 KGHSYTRK
+799 KGQSYTRK

-826 EGEFVDALM
+826 EGEFVDTLM

-846 KSTASVNQQSN
+846 KSTAYVNQQSN

-898 DAPQALKNEFVAN
+898 DAPQALKNEFIAN

-1016 IDSMNEAGKKKFK
+1016 IDSMNEAGQKKFK

-1060 ENVYDRLRKEYPVTK
+1060 ENVYDRLRKEYPVTM
-1075 TEKLLEYRRLSMLL
+1075 TEKLMELRRVSMLL
-1089 NSRTNVRNFLS
+1089 NARTNVRNVVS
-1100 NAFVVPVRWT
+1100 NAFMMPVRWT
-1110 ADRVTALGEGAYKLV
+1110 ADRVTALGEGAYKLI
-1125 HPDYQSTQSLN
+1125 HPEYQSTQSAN
-1136 PIRSKE
+1136 PVASKE
-1142 SRKLASEAFEMVKS
+1142 SRKLASEAFETVRE
-1156 ELLGDNKYNDAQGAV
+1156 ELLGDNKYNDAQGAI
-1171 RDKQVFKGNDASWQ
+1171 RDKQIFKGSKFSE
-1185 MMDNVFNGA
+1185 MFDNLTNGA
-1194 LSLANKVLN
+1194 LTRAN
-1203 TNFDTES
+1203 
-1210 RKVSGLDVKIN
+1210 
-1221 QKMGKDIN
+1221 QAMGKDVS
-1229 PSLLETARNL
+1229 PSLMETARNF
-1239 TYYLLEQGDNVFVKH
+1239 TYYLLEKGDDVFVKK

-1261 SYLDAQGI
+1261 SYLEAQGI

-1279 YTLATQEALKATFKD
+1279 YTLATQEAYKATFKD
-1294 ETRLASGLSGVRKK
+1294 DTKLATILSDVRRTLGVP
-1308 MGVFGDIVF
+1308 GDIVM
-1317 PFTTTPANVAMRGF
+1317 PFTKTPANIAMRGI
-1331 DYSPLGLFHGGA
+1331 DYSPVGVANALVKLKNA
-1343 KLFQA
+1343 KS
-1348 NRAKVQNKVDIS
+1348 NVEVS

-1366 GQGATGTAAIFAGYA
+1366 GQGATGTAAIAVGYA
-1381 LAKSGIIQGALSD
+1381 LAQSGVIQGALSD

-1405 GKLPFSFKIGDNY
+1405 GKLAYSVKVGDNY
-1418 YTFDWGQPAAIPLIL
+1418 YTFDWLQPASIPLIL
-1433 GATIQKSIEDS
+1433 GATIYQCQKDS
-1444 DSMLDTILQGAIATT
+1444 DSALDTIYQGAVAAT
-1459 NAWAELSPLQT
+1459 NAWSDLSPLQT
-1470 FMDIFGGN
+1470 LTDIFGGN
-1478 GSLAEN
+1478 GTPAEN
-1484 LVDTVLE
+1484 IADTFLE
-1491 APLSLIPAQVG
+1491 APLGWIPAQLG
-1502 AAARTAD
+1502 AAARIDD

-1534 GLSQT
+1534 GMSQT

-1797 QAKIQAMLDGTYE
+1797 QAKIQAMLDGTYD
-1810 STYGSV
+1810 SVYGSG

-1842 ARLQRIREM
+1842 ARLQRIRDM

>member
-44 PDYSLASRGI
+44 PDYSLASQGI

-171 KEQEQSAD
+171 KEQENWSNY
-179 FANQHK
+179 ANQNK
-185 ILGTAVT
+185 LIGTAIT
-192 FPLNAAGGISGA
+192 FPINIAGGISGA
-204 AANTADYLTG
+204 VVNTADYLTG

-263 LAGGNAGVAGA
+263 LAGGNAGAAGA

-376 DQYQKQGM
+376 DQYQKHGM

-393 VIDIFKQVGY
+393 VIDVFKQVGY

-408 AVSGGIMGGGTALAG
+408 AVSGGIMGGGAALAG

-725 TENVNGTQYNSQ
+725 NENVNGTQYNSQ

-750 RLVGMYNG
+750 RLVGMYKG

-826 EGEFVDALM
+826 EGEFVDTLM

-846 KSTASVNQQSN
+846 KSTANVNQQSN

-898 DAPQALKNEFVAN
+898 DAPQALKNEFISN

-936 DSAIVQ
+936 DSAIAQ
-942 FRQMIDGTKKDPA
+942 FRQMLDGTKKDPA

-1016 IDSMNEAGKKKFK
+1016 IDNMNEAGQKKFK
-1029 DKWQNFEMTDS
+1029 DKWKNFEMTDS

-1060 ENVYDRLRKEYPVTK
+1060 ENVYDRLRKEYPVTM
-1075 TEKLLEYRRLSMLL
+1075 TEKLMELRRVSMLL
-1089 NSRTNVRNFLS
+1089 NARTNVRNFVS
-1100 NAFVVPVRWT
+1100 NAFMMPVRWT
-1110 ADRVTALGEGAYKLV
+1110 ADRVTALGEGAYKLI
-1125 HPDYQSTQSLN
+1125 HPEYQSTQSAN
-1136 PIRSKE
+1136 PVASKK
-1142 SRKLASEAFEMVKS
+1142 SRQLASEAFETVRE
-1156 ELLGDNKYNDAQGAV
+1156 ELLGDNKYNDAHGAI
-1171 RDKQVFKGNDASWQ
+1171 RDKQIFKGSKFSE
-1185 MMDNVFNGA
+1185 MFDNLTNGA
-1194 LSLANKVLN
+1194 LTRAN
-1203 TNFDTES
+1203 
-1210 RKVSGLDVKIN
+1210 
-1221 QKMGKDIN
+1221 QAMGKDVS
-1229 PSLLETARNL
+1229 PSLMETARNF
-1239 TYYLLEQGDNVFVKH
+1239 TYYLLEKGDDVFVKK

-1261 SYLDAQGI
+1261 SYLEAQGI

-1294 ETRLASGLSGVRKK
+1294 DTKLATILSDVRRTLGVP
-1308 MGVFGDIVF
+1308 GDIVM
-1317 PFTTTPANVAMRGF
+1317 PFTKTPANIAMRGI
-1331 DYSPLGLFHGGA
+1331 DYSPVGVANALVKLKNA
-1343 KLFQA
+1343 KS
-1348 NRAKVQNKVDIS
+1348 NVEVS

-1366 GQGATGTAAIFAGYA
+1366 GQGATGTAAIAVGYA
-1381 LAKSGIIQGALSD
+1381 LAQSGIIQGALSD

-1405 GKLPFSFKIGDNY
+1405 GKLAYSVKVGDNY
-1418 YTFDWGQPAAIPLIL
+1418 YTFDWAQPASIPIIL
-1433 GATIQKSIEDS
+1433 GTTIYQCMQDS
-1444 DSMLDTILQGAIATT
+1444 DNALDTIYQGAVAAT
-1459 NAWAELSPLQT
+1459 NAWSDLSPLQT
-1470 FMDIFGGN
+1470 LTDIFGGN
-1478 GSLAEN
+1478 GTPAEN
-1484 LVDTVLE
+1484 IADTFLE
-1491 APLSLIPAQVG
+1491 APLGWIPAQLG
-1502 AAARTAD
+1502 AAARIGD

-1534 GLSQT
+1534 GMSQT

-1605 INGETVKLNSEQY
+1605 INGETVKLNSDQY

-1633 SALINSAS
+1633 SALINSDS

-1797 QAKIQAMLDGTYE
+1797 QAKIQAMLDGTYD
-1810 STYGSV
+1810 SVYGSG

>member
-44 PDYSLASRGI
+44 SDYSLASQGI
-54 KQSSATSRY
+54 KKSSATSRY

-204 AANTADYLTG
+204 VANTADYLTG

-263 LAGGNAGVAGA
+263 LAGGNAGAAGA

-286 DTANRGLSPNQI
+286 DTANRGLSPNKI

-337 KSVLSQMANEGASEM
+337 KSVLSQMVNEGASEM
-352 TTEGIDQVADILI
+352 TTEGIDQVVDILI

-423 KVVGNR
+423 RAIGNRSAANKLDADVPVTDMESTTSLHNDVDTSGTAVKAGQATTIYSPYNGETPTQKSQNTNRVEVSQESYNNAVSNIQTAGYDSSFTGRNIKKILTKVYENIFSGESTSKDIVVNGAQFGNDPYTVTVNKSAVSKIMSDSKLSAEKVSVLDNIENIVGNSNYVGSGNYVQHGSKNKSDVVR
-429 NARLN
+429 YDYFETPATINGKNYIVAFDVEVHPDTNNYRTHKVI
-434 AQNEMSLTEAP
+434 NEMSLTEAP

-456 VTTQAGAPTNSVSDL
+456 VITQAGAPTNSVSDL
-471 SNSLDNGAYH
+471 SNS
-481 VPSALDTS
+481 
-489 SPLANVQNVHE
+489 
-500 NNSVGTNI
+500 
-508 VESSQNVNNSD
+508 
-519 GFQPTHYEKGNGVDP
+519 
-534 FSDLMADNLTSTKGV
+534 
-549 TSRDKSFS
+549 
-557 DFVKESLSG
+557 
-566 DGKSGNKNY
+566 
-575 YLGQVSE
+575 
-582 ELAADIFNKTGIDV
+582 
-596 ENYNIQMSSDNIR
+596 
-609 HVYKDHSD
+609 
-617 VKTETGR
+617 
-624 NQIPLDA
+624 
-631 ELIAKLP
+631 
-638 QVFDNPDE
+638 FDNS
-646 ISFSSNPDTR
+646 I
-656 GRRVMMFEKRIN
+656 
-668 GKIIVAEAIGAGK
+668 
-681 HRLSL
+681 
-686 DTMYIKDSHPVEA
+686 Y
-699 AATNVATPQRPKRS
+699 
-713 TGKAT
+713 
-718 DVNIPNS
+718 NS
-725 TENVNGTQYNSQ
+725 AENVNGTQYNSK

-750 RLVGMYNG
+750 RLVGMYKG

-826 EGEFVDALM
+826 EGEFVDTLM

-846 KSTASVNQQSN
+846 NSTANVNQQSN

-878 TDQTGNQ
+878 TDQDGNH

-898 DAPQALKNEFVAN
+898 DAPQTLKNEFIAN

-936 DSAIVQ
+936 DSAIAQ
-942 FRQMIDGTKKDPA
+942 FRQMIDGAKKDPA

-1016 IDSMNEAGKKKFK
+1016 IDNMNEAGQKKFK
-1029 DKWQNFEMTDS
+1029 DKWKNFEMTDS

-1050 GDTDAIKAAY
+1050 GDTDAIKTAY
-1060 ENVYDRLRKEYPVTK
+1060 ENVYDRLRKEYPVTM
-1075 TEKLLEYRRLSMLL
+1075 TEKLMELRRVSMLL
-1089 NSRTNVRNFLS
+1089 NARTNVRNFLS

-1156 ELLGDNKYNDAQGAV
+1156 ELLGDNKYNDAQGAI
-1171 RDKQVFKGNDASWQ
+1171 RDKQIFKGSKFSE
-1185 MMDNVFNGA
+1185 MFDNLTNGA
-1194 LSLANKVLN
+1194 LTRAN
-1203 TNFDTES
+1203 
-1210 RKVSGLDVKIN
+1210 
-1221 QKMGKDIN
+1221 QAMGKDVS
-1229 PSLLETARNL
+1229 PSLMETARNF
-1239 TYYLLEQGDNVFVKH
+1239 TYYLLEKGDDVFVKK

-1261 SYLDAQGI
+1261 SYLEAQGI

-1279 YTLATQEALKATFKD
+1279 YTLATQEAYKATFKD
-1294 ETRLASGLSGVRKK
+1294 DTKLATILSDVRRTLGVP
-1308 MGVFGDIVF
+1308 GDIVM
-1317 PFTTTPANVAMRGF
+1317 PFTKTPANIAMRGI
-1331 DYSPLGLFHGGA
+1331 DYSPVGVANALVKLKNA
-1343 KLFQA
+1343 K
-1348 NRAKVQNKVDIS
+1348 NNVEVS

-1366 GQGATGTAAIFAGYA
+1366 GQGATGTAAIAVGYA
-1381 LAKSGIIQGALSD
+1381 LAQSGIIQGALSD

-1405 GKLPFSFKIGDNY
+1405 GKLAYSVKVGDNY
-1418 YTFDWGQPAAIPLIL
+1418 YTFDWAQPASIPIIL
-1433 GATIQKSIEDS
+1433 GTTIYQCMQDS
-1444 DSMLDTILQGAIATT
+1444 DNALDTIYQGAVAAT
-1459 NAWAELSPLQT
+1459 NAWSDLSPLQT
-1470 FMDIFGGN
+1470 LTDIFGGN
-1478 GSLAEN
+1478 GTPAEN
-1484 LVDTVLE
+1484 IADTFLE
-1491 APLSLIPAQVG
+1491 APLGWIPAQLG
-1502 AAARTAD
+1502 AAARIGD

-1534 GLSQT
+1534 GMSQT

-1576 TPIDDEIN
+1576 TPIDDEISR
-1584 DLYASTG
+1584 LYSATG
-1591 DAAVFPKK
+1591 EESVFPQK
-1599 AAWSYK
+1599 AAWKYDRGDEN
-1605 INGETVKLNSEQY
+1605 IKLNSEQN

-1623 IMGQNAYGMA
+1623 IMGHNSYNIA
-1633 SALINSAS
+1633 SAFINSDA
-1641 YNNMSDDQKAGAIAD
+1641 YNTLDDTQRAEIFPKI
-1656 LYNFAD
+1656 YNFSK
-1662 ALAKTELLGY
+1662 ALADSELFGY
-1672 DIESSQTYKK
+1672 DIASSKTYKK

-1697 FLGIKQSMDSN
+1697 FLGIKQNTESN
-1708 KAEDKVAAVADIPG
+1708 KDEDRVAAVADLPMN
-1722 SDEDKGYYL
+1722 DEDKGYYL
-1731 SLLIGNLSKEAQ
+1731 HQLVGDFTKESQ
-1743 TAYDYNGYPGVYWYY
+1743 TAYDYNGYAGLYWYY
-1758 AQKTGI
+1758 AKKTGI

-1772 SNYKKIQSML
+1772 SQIN
-1782 DGTYTDPVASSHEES
+1782 
-1797 QAKIQAMLDGTYE
+1797 
-1810 STYGSV
+1810 
-1816 ASNENQ
+1816 
-1822 RKIAAMIN
+1822 KIAAMRN
-1830 GTYTGNQDSDYQ
+1830 GTYTSPVSDNDNYQTTLDKIAAMRNGTYEDNYGSAVSSDMVSKVAAMRNGTYVNQDSDYQ
-1842 ARLQRIREM
+1842 ARLQRIRDM

>member
-1 MARVNIDGKNN
+1 MARVNIDDKNN
-12 KEWDSR
+12 KKWDSR

-44 PDYSLASRGI
+44 PDYSLASQGI

-89 RLPKYQQEK
+89 RLPRYQQEK
-98 SNQIGSTLSRAGVT
+98 SNQIGSALSRAGVT

-148 QKVKGTGLSMSDV
+148 QKVKGTGLSMADV

-171 KEQEQSAD
+171 KEQENWSNY
-179 FANQHK
+179 ANEHK
-185 ILGTAVT
+185 IIGTAVT
-192 FPLNAAGGISGA
+192 FPINAAGGISGGI
-204 AANTADYLTG
+204 ANTADYLTG

-337 KSVLSQMANEGASEM
+337 KSVLSQMVNEGASEM

-376 DQYQKQGM
+376 DQYQRQGM

-725 TENVNGTQYNSQ
+725 AENVNGTQYNSK

-750 RLVGMYNG
+750 RLVGMYKG
-758 NENTASMYADMK
+758 SEYTASMYADMK

-807 GSGKGTA
+807 GSDKGTA

-826 EGEFVDALM
+826 EGEFVDTLM

-846 KSTASVNQQSN
+846 KSTANVNQQSN

-878 TDQTGNQ
+878 TDQAGNQ

-1060 ENVYDRLRKEYPVTK
+1060 ENVYDRLRKAYPVTM
-1075 TEKLLEYRRLSMLL
+1075 TEKLMELRRVSMLL
-1089 NSRTNVRNFLS
+1089 NARTNVRNFVS
-1100 NAFVVPVRWT
+1100 NAFMMPIRWT
-1110 ADRVTALGEGAYKLV
+1110 ADRVTALGEGAYKLI
-1125 HPDYQSTQSLN
+1125 HPEYQSTQSAN
-1136 PIRSKE
+1136 PVASKE
-1142 SRKLASEAFEMVKS
+1142 SRQLASEAFETVRE
-1156 ELLGDNKYNDAQGAV
+1156 ELLGDNKYNDAQGAI
-1171 RDKQVFKGNDASWQ
+1171 RDKQIFKGSKFSE
-1185 MMDNVFNGA
+1185 MFDNLTNGA
-1194 LSLANKVLN
+1194 LTRAN
-1203 TNFDTES
+1203 
-1210 RKVSGLDVKIN
+1210 
-1221 QKMGKDIN
+1221 QAMGKDVS
-1229 PSLLETARNL
+1229 PSLMETARNF
-1239 TYYLLEQGDNVFVKH
+1239 TYYLLEKGDDVFVKK

-1261 SYLDAQGI
+1261 SYLEAQGI

-1279 YTLATQEALKATFKD
+1279 YTLATQEAYKATFKD
-1294 ETRLASGLSGVRKK
+1294 DTKLATILSDVRRTLGVP
-1308 MGVFGDIVF
+1308 GDIVM
-1317 PFTTTPANVAMRGF
+1317 PFTKTPANIAMRGI
-1331 DYSPLGLFHGGA
+1331 DYSPVGVANALVKLKNA
-1343 KLFQA
+1343 KS
-1348 NRAKVQNKVDIS
+1348 NVEVS

-1366 GQGATGTAAIFAGYA
+1366 GQGATGTAAIAVGYA
-1381 LAKSGIIQGALSD
+1381 LAQSGIIQGALSD

-1405 GKLPFSFKIGDNY
+1405 GKLAYSVKVGDNY
-1418 YTFDWGQPAAIPLIL
+1418 YTFDWAQPASIPIIL
-1433 GATIQKSIEDS
+1433 GTTIYQCMQDS
-1444 DSMLDTILQGAIATT
+1444 DNALDTIYQGAVAAT
-1459 NAWAELSPLQT
+1459 NAWSDLSPLQT
-1470 FMDIFGGN
+1470 LTDIFGGN
-1478 GSLAEN
+1478 GTPAEN
-1484 LVDTVLE
+1484 IADTFLE
-1491 APLSLIPAQVG
+1491 APLGWIPAQLG
-1502 AAARTAD
+1502 AAARIGD

-1534 GLSQT
+1534 GMSQA

-1682 MYEIYQDKGAAGVAT
+1682 MYEIYQDKGAVGVAT

-1731 SLLIGNLSKEAQ
+1731 SLLIGSLSKEAQ

-1797 QAKIQAMLDGTYE
+1797 QAKIQAMLDGTYD
-1810 STYGSV
+1810 SVYGSG

-1842 ARLQRIREM
+1842 ARLQRIRDM

>member
-18 LVDAYMKN
+18 LVDAYIKN

-44 PDYSLASRGI
+44 PDYSLASQGI

-89 RLPKYQQEK
+89 RWPKYQQEK

-204 AANTADYLTG
+204 VANTADYLTG

-393 VIDIFKQVGY
+393 VIDVFKQVGY

-423 KVVGNR
+423 RVIGNR
-429 NARLN
+429 NSN
-434 AQNEMSLTEAP
+434 NSVQNEINTELITDGETVNNQKNNADLPDGVHTQEQLNTISEYQNSSNQQIMTWADRKRNGQRSYKYLPVANVNDSVADYVQSKYGIDIHGNTVGLNESSLNHIDNEHINNDSKSPMTNEDLSRIGYVLENPDEVVVTDTTSKSTRLSDNTEAP
-445 GMGPLPTAANH
+445 TILMRKRIDGHYYIVEAVTDAKTKQDVIVTAFIEK
-456 VTTQAGAPTNSVSDL
+456 VGKESSKYKDMFK
-471 SNSLDNGAYH
+471 GAYH
-481 VPSALDTS
+481 VVNALENS
-489 SPLANVQNVHE
+489 SPTPNARNDHE
-500 NNSVGTNI
+500 N
-508 VESSQNVNNSD
+508 SS
-519 GFQPTHYEKGNGVDP
+519 
-534 FSDLMADNLTSTKGV
+534 
-549 TSRDKSFS
+549 
-557 DFVKESLSG
+557 
-566 DGKSGNKNY
+566 
-575 YLGQVSE
+575 
-582 ELAADIFNKTGIDV
+582 
-596 ENYNIQMSSDNIR
+596 
-609 HVYKDHSD
+609 
-617 VKTETGR
+617 
-624 NQIPLDA
+624 
-631 ELIAKLP
+631 
-638 QVFDNPDE
+638 FDN
-646 ISFSSNPDTR
+646 
-656 GRRVMMFEKRIN
+656 
-668 GKIIVAEAIGAGK
+668 
-681 HRLSL
+681 
-686 DTMYIKDSHPVEA
+686 
-699 AATNVATPQRPKRS
+699 
-713 TGKAT
+713 
-718 DVNIPNS
+718 NIPNS
-725 TENVNGTQYNSQ
+725 AENVNVTQYNSK

-750 RLVGMYNG
+750 RLVGMYKG

-826 EGEFVDALM
+826 EGEFVDTLM

-846 KSTASVNQQSN
+846 KNTANVNQQSN

-898 DAPQALKNEFVAN
+898 DAPQALKNEFIAN
-911 PDMYTQLS
+911 PDMYTKLS

-936 DSAIVQ
+936 DSAIAQ
-942 FRQMIDGTKKDPA
+942 FRQMLDGTKKDPA

-1016 IDSMNEAGKKKFK
+1016 IDSMNEAGQKKFK
-1029 DKWQNFEMTDS
+1029 DKWKNFEMTDS

-1060 ENVYDRLRKEYPVTK
+1060 ENVYDRLRKEYPVTM
-1075 TEKLLEYRRLSMLL
+1075 TEKLMELRRVSMLL
-1089 NSRTNVRNFLS
+1089 NARTNVRNVVS
-1100 NAFVVPVRWT
+1100 NAFMMPIRWT
-1110 ADRVTALGEGAYKLV
+1110 ADRVTALGEGAYKLI
-1125 HPDYQSTQSLN
+1125 HPEYQSTQSAN
-1136 PIRSKE
+1136 PVASKE
-1142 SRKLASEAFEMVKS
+1142 SRKLASEAFETVRE
-1156 ELLGDNKYNDAQGAV
+1156 ELLGDNKYNDAQGAI
-1171 RDKQVFKGNDASWQ
+1171 RDKQIFKGSKFSE
-1185 MMDNVFNGA
+1185 MFDNLTNGA
-1194 LSLANKVLN
+1194 LTRAN
-1203 TNFDTES
+1203 
-1210 RKVSGLDVKIN
+1210 
-1221 QKMGKDIN
+1221 QAMGKDVS
-1229 PSLLETARNL
+1229 PSLMETARNF
-1239 TYYLLEQGDNVFVKH
+1239 TYYLLEKGDDVFVKK

-1261 SYLDAQGI
+1261 SYLEAQGI

-1279 YTLATQEALKATFKD
+1279 YTLATQEAYKATFKD
-1294 ETRLASGLSGVRKK
+1294 DTKLATILSDVRRTLGVP
-1308 MGVFGDIVF
+1308 GDIVM
-1317 PFTTTPANVAMRGF
+1317 PFTKTPANIAMRGI
-1331 DYSPLGLFHGGA
+1331 DYSPVGVANALVKLKNA
-1343 KLFQA
+1343 KS
-1348 NRAKVQNKVDIS
+1348 NVDVS

-1366 GQGATGTAAIFAGYA
+1366 GQGATGTAAIAVGYA
-1381 LAKSGIIQGALSD
+1381 LAQSGVIQGALSD

-1405 GKLPFSFKIGDNY
+1405 GKLAYSVKVGDNY
-1418 YTFDWGQPAAIPLIL
+1418 YTFDWAQPASIPIIL
-1433 GATIQKSIEDS
+1433 GTTIYQCMQDS
-1444 DSMLDTILQGAIATT
+1444 DNALDTIYQGAVAAT
-1459 NAWAELSPLQT
+1459 NAWSDLSPLQT
-1470 FMDIFGGN
+1470 LTDIFGGN
-1478 GSLAEN
+1478 GTPAEN
-1484 LVDTVLE
+1484 IADTFLE
-1491 APLSLIPAQVG
+1491 APLGWIPAQLGV
-1502 AAARTAD
+1502 AARIGD

-1534 GLSQT
+1534 GMSQT

-1797 QAKIQAMLDGTYE
+1797 QAKIQAMLDGTYD
-1810 STYGSV
+1810 SVYGSG

>member
-12 KEWDSR
+12 KEWDSK

-44 PDYSLASRGI
+44 PDYSLASQGI

-135 NGLKSWKQKKEIA
+135 NGLKSWKQKNEIA

-171 KEQEQSAD
+171 KEQENWSNY
-179 FANQHK
+179 ANEHK
-185 ILGTAVT
+185 IIGTAIT
-192 FPLNAAGGISGA
+192 FPINAAGGISGEI
-204 AANTADYLTG
+204 ANTADYLAG
-214 KPIDPNSYANSYS
+214 KPFDPNSFANSYI
-227 NMSNAMRGAVS
+227 NMSNAMRGATA
-238 NDFGKAGQ
+238 NDFGKAGH
-246 LLYNVG
+246 LLYDVG
-252 TSIGDSATAMA
+252 TSIGDSATALA
-263 LAGGNAGVAGA
+263 IAGGNPMVAGA
-274 LQGLN
+274 IQGAN
-279 SYNNSII
+279 SYTNSII
-286 DTANRGLSPNQI
+286 DAANRGLSPNQI
-298 MGTSAIAGLAEGAFE
+298 MGTGVVNGLAEGAFE
-313 ALPLQALKG
+313 ALPLGKLKG
-322 IFTGNVSK
+322 ILNSNMSK

-393 VIDIFKQVGY
+393 VIDVFKQVGY

-423 KVVGNR
+423 RVIGNR
-429 NARLN
+429 NSN
-434 AQNEMSLTEAP
+434 NSVQNEINTELITEGETVNNQKNNTDLPDGVHTQEQLNTISEYQNSSDQQIMTWADRKRNGQKSYKYLPVANVNDSVADYVQSKYGIDIHGNTVGLNESSLNHIDNEHINNDSKSPMTNEDLSRIGYVLENPDEVVVTDTTSKSTRLSDNTEAP
-445 GMGPLPTAANH
+445 TILMRKRIDGHYYIVEAVTDAKTKQDVVVTAFIEE
-456 VTTQAGAPTNSVSDL
+456 VGKESSKYKDMFK
-471 SNSLDNGAYH
+471 GAYH
-481 VPSALDTS
+481 VVNALENS
-489 SPLANVQNVHE
+489 SPTPNVRNDHE
-500 NNSVGTNI
+500 N
-508 VESSQNVNNSD
+508 SS
-519 GFQPTHYEKGNGVDP
+519 
-534 FSDLMADNLTSTKGV
+534 
-549 TSRDKSFS
+549 
-557 DFVKESLSG
+557 
-566 DGKSGNKNY
+566 
-575 YLGQVSE
+575 
-582 ELAADIFNKTGIDV
+582 
-596 ENYNIQMSSDNIR
+596 
-609 HVYKDHSD
+609 
-617 VKTETGR
+617 
-624 NQIPLDA
+624 
-631 ELIAKLP
+631 
-638 QVFDNPDE
+638 FDN
-646 ISFSSNPDTR
+646 
-656 GRRVMMFEKRIN
+656 
-668 GKIIVAEAIGAGK
+668 
-681 HRLSL
+681 
-686 DTMYIKDSHPVEA
+686 
-699 AATNVATPQRPKRS
+699 
-713 TGKAT
+713 
-718 DVNIPNS
+718 NIPNS
-725 TENVNGTQYNSQ
+725 AENVNGTQYYSQ

-750 RLVGMYNG
+750 RLVGMYKG
-758 NENTASMYADMK
+758 DENTASKYAEMK

-826 EGEFVDALM
+826 EGEFVDTLM

-846 KSTASVNQQSN
+846 KSTENVNQQSN
-857 TAPVQ
+857 TAPAQ
-862 NVQQSV
+862 NVQQNV
-868 EQNNMQMQQN
+868 GQDNVQVQQN

-898 DAPQALKNEFVAN
+898 DAPQALKNEFIAN

-936 DSAIVQ
+936 DSAIAQ
-942 FRQMIDGTKKDPA
+942 FRQMIDGTQKDPA

-1016 IDSMNEAGKKKFK
+1016 IDSMNEAGQKKFK

-1089 NSRTNVRNFLS
+1089 NARTNVRNFLS

-1156 ELLGDNKYNDAQGAV
+1156 ELLGDNKYNDAQVAV

-1185 MMDNVFNGA
+1185 TMDNVFNGA

-1210 RKVSGLDVKIN
+1210 RKVSGLDVNIN

-1294 ETRLASGLSGVRKK
+1294 ETRLATGLSGVRKK

-1317 PFTTTPANVAMRGF
+1317 PFTTTPANVAMRGI
-1331 DYSPLGLFHGGA
+1331 DYSPLGLINGGIKLYQGNKA
-1343 KLFQA
+1343 K
-1348 NRAKVQNKVDIS
+1348 NKVDIS

-1366 GQGATGTAAIFAGYA
+1366 GQSATGTAGIFAGYA

-1394 DKDEAQWEKSH
+1394 DKDEVQWEKSH

-1433 GATIQKSIEDS
+1433 GATIQECEENS

-1478 GSLAEN
+1478 GSFAEN
-1484 LVDTVLE
+1484 LVDTALE

-1502 AAARTAD
+1502 AAARTTD

-1514 TYDNTSK
+1514 TYDNSSR
-1521 LNNIINQAKSKIP
+1521 LNNVINQAKSKIP

-1553 QDSTGE
+1553 QDSTAE
-1559 AALAN
+1559 AAVAN

-1570 IGNIRE
+1570 LGNVRE
-1576 TPIDDEIN
+1576 TPIDDEISR
-1584 DLYASTG
+1584 LYSATG
-1591 DAAVFPKK
+1591 EESVFPQK
-1599 AAWSYK
+1599 AAWKYDRG
-1605 INGETVKLNSEQY
+1605 GENIKLNNEQN

-1623 IMGQNAYGMA
+1623 IMGHNSYNIA
-1633 SALINSAS
+1633 SAFINSDA
-1641 YNNMSDDQKAGAIAD
+1641 YNTLDDAQRAEIFPEI
-1656 LYNFAD
+1656 YNFSK
-1662 ALAKTELLGY
+1662 ALADSELFGY
-1672 DIESSQTYKK
+1672 DIASSKTYKK

-1697 FLGIKQSMDSN
+1697 FLGIKQNTESN
-1708 KAEDKVAAVADIPG
+1708 KDEDHVAAVADLPMT
-1722 SDEDKGYYL
+1722 DEEKGYYL
-1731 SLLIGNLSKEAQ
+1731 HQLVGDFTKESQ
-1743 TAYDYNGYPGVYWYY
+1743 TAYDYNGYAGLYWYY
-1758 AQKTGI
+1758 AKKTGV

-1772 SNYKKIQSML
+1772 SQIN
-1782 DGTYTDPVASSHEES
+1782 
-1797 QAKIQAMLDGTYE
+1797 
-1810 STYGSV
+1810 
-1816 ASNENQ
+1816 
-1822 RKIAAMIN
+1822 KIAAMRN
-1830 GTYTGNQDSDYQ
+1830 GTYTSPVSDNDNYQTTLDKIAAMRNGTYEDNYGSSVSSDMVSKVAAMRNGTYVNQDSDYQ
-1842 ARLQRIREM
+1842 ARLQRIRDM

>member
-1 MARVNIDGKNN
+1 MARVNIDDKNN
-12 KEWDSR
+12 KKWDSR

-44 PDYSLASRGI
+44 PDYSLASQGI

-89 RLPKYQQEK
+89 RLPRYQQEK
-98 SNQIGSTLSRAGVT
+98 SNQIGSALSRAGVT

-148 QKVKGTGLSMSDV
+148 QKVKGTGLSMADV

-171 KEQEQSAD
+171 KEQENWSNY
-179 FANQHK
+179 ANEHK
-185 ILGTAVT
+185 IIGTAVT
-192 FPLNAAGGISGA
+192 FPINAAGGISGGI
-204 AANTADYLTG
+204 ANTADYLTG

-337 KSVLSQMANEGASEM
+337 KSVLSQMVNEGASEM

-376 DQYQKQGM
+376 DQYQRQGM

-725 TENVNGTQYNSQ
+725 AENVNGTQYNSK

-750 RLVGMYNG
+750 RLVGMYKG
-758 NENTASMYADMK
+758 SEDTASMYADMK

-807 GSGKGTA
+807 GSDKGTA

-826 EGEFVDALM
+826 EGEFVDTLM

-846 KSTASVNQQSN
+846 KSTANVNQQSN

-878 TDQTGNQ
+878 TDQAGNQ

-1060 ENVYDRLRKEYPVTK
+1060 ENVYDRLRKAYPVTM
-1075 TEKLLEYRRLSMLL
+1075 TEKLMELRRVSMLL
-1089 NSRTNVRNFLS
+1089 NARTNVRNVVS
-1100 NAFVVPVRWT
+1100 NAFMMPIRWT
-1110 ADRVTALGEGAYKLV
+1110 ADRVTALGEGAYKLI
-1125 HPDYQSTQSLN
+1125 HPEYQSTQSAN
-1136 PIRSKE
+1136 PVASKE
-1142 SRKLASEAFEMVKS
+1142 SRKLASEAFETVRE
-1156 ELLGDNKYNDAQGAV
+1156 ELLGDNKYNDAQGAI
-1171 RDKQVFKGNDASWQ
+1171 RDKQIFKGSKFSE
-1185 MMDNVFNGA
+1185 MFDNLTNGA
-1194 LSLANKVLN
+1194 LTRAN
-1203 TNFDTES
+1203 
-1210 RKVSGLDVKIN
+1210 
-1221 QKMGKDIN
+1221 QAMGKDVS
-1229 PSLLETARNL
+1229 PSLMETARNF
-1239 TYYLLEQGDNVFVKH
+1239 TYYLLEKGDDVFVKK

-1261 SYLDAQGI
+1261 SYLEAQGI

-1279 YTLATQEALKATFKD
+1279 YTLATQEAYKATFKD
-1294 ETRLASGLSGVRKK
+1294 DTKLATILSDVRRTLGVP
-1308 MGVFGDIVF
+1308 GDIVM
-1317 PFTTTPANVAMRGF
+1317 PFTKTPANIAMRGI
-1331 DYSPLGLFHGGA
+1331 DYSPVGVANALVKLKNA
-1343 KLFQA
+1343 KS
-1348 NRAKVQNKVDIS
+1348 NVEVS

-1366 GQGATGTAAIFAGYA
+1366 GQGATGTAAIAVGYA
-1381 LAKSGIIQGALSD
+1381 LAQSGIIQGALSD

-1405 GKLPFSFKIGDNY
+1405 GKLAYSVKVGDNY
-1418 YTFDWGQPAAIPLIL
+1418 YTFDWAQPASIPIIL
-1433 GATIQKSIEDS
+1433 GTTIYQCMQDS
-1444 DSMLDTILQGAIATT
+1444 DNALDTIYQGAVAAT
-1459 NAWAELSPLQT
+1459 NAWSDLSPLQT
-1470 FMDIFGGN
+1470 LTDIFGGN
-1478 GSLAEN
+1478 GTPAEN
-1484 LVDTVLE
+1484 IADTFLE
-1491 APLSLIPAQVG
+1491 APLGWIPAQLG
-1502 AAARTAD
+1502 AAARIGD

-1534 GLSQT
+1534 GMSQT
-1539 LPVAYDTWGNPIKR
+1539 LQVAYDTWGYPIKR

-1682 MYEIYQDKGAAGVAT
+1682 MYEIYQDKGTAGVAT

-1797 QAKIQAMLDGTYE
+1797 QAKIQAMLDGTYD
-1810 STYGSV
+1810 SVYGSG

-1842 ARLQRIREM
+1842 ARLQRIRDM

>member
-44 PDYSLASRGI
+44 PDYSLASQGI

-122 TMGNSVFQGLDVL
+122 TMENSVFQGLDVL
-135 NGLKSWKQKKEIA
+135 NGLKSWKQKNEIA
-148 QKVKGTGLSMSDV
+148 QKVKGTGLSMADV
-161 LDYAQRQNRA
+161 LDYAQRQNRV
-171 KEQEQSAD
+171 KEQEDWSNY
-179 FANQHK
+179 ANEHK
-185 ILGTAVT
+185 IIGTGIT
-192 FPLNAAGGISGA
+192 FPINAAGGISGGI
-204 AANTADYLTG
+204 ANTADYLAG
-214 KPIDPNSYANSYS
+214 KPFDSNSYANSYI

-238 NDFGKAGQ
+238 NDFGKAGH
-246 LLYNVG
+246 LLYDVG
-252 TSIGDSATAMA
+252 TSIGDAATALA
-263 LAGGNAGVAGA
+263 LAGGNPVVAGA
-274 LQGLN
+274 IQGAN
-279 SYNNSII
+279 SYTNSII
-286 DTANRGLSPNQI
+286 DAANRGLSPNQI
-298 MGTSAIAGLAEGAFE
+298 MGTGVVNGLAEGAFE
-313 ALPLQALKG
+313 ALPLGKLKG
-322 IFTGNVSK
+322 ILNSNMSK

-393 VIDIFKQVGY
+393 VIDVFKQVGY

-423 KVVGNR
+423 RVIGNRSAANKLDADVPVTDMESTSSLHNDVDTSGTAVKAGQATTIYSPYNGETPTQKSQNANRVEVSQESYNNAVSNIQTAGYDSSFTGRNIKKILTKVYENIFSGESTSKDIVVNGVQFGNDPYTVTVNKSAVSKIMSDSKLSAEKVSVLDNIENIVGNSNYVGSGNYVQHGSKNKSDVVR
-429 NARLN
+429 YDYFETPATINGKNYIVAFDVEVHPDTNNYRTHKVI
-434 AQNEMSLTEAP
+434 NEMSLTEAP

-456 VTTQAGAPTNSVSDL
+456 VTTQAGAPTDSVSDL
-471 SNSLDNGAYH
+471 SNS
-481 VPSALDTS
+481 
-489 SPLANVQNVHE
+489 
-500 NNSVGTNI
+500 
-508 VESSQNVNNSD
+508 
-519 GFQPTHYEKGNGVDP
+519 
-534 FSDLMADNLTSTKGV
+534 
-549 TSRDKSFS
+549 
-557 DFVKESLSG
+557 
-566 DGKSGNKNY
+566 
-575 YLGQVSE
+575 
-582 ELAADIFNKTGIDV
+582 
-596 ENYNIQMSSDNIR
+596 
-609 HVYKDHSD
+609 
-617 VKTETGR
+617 
-624 NQIPLDA
+624 
-631 ELIAKLP
+631 
-638 QVFDNPDE
+638 FDNS
-646 ISFSSNPDTR
+646 IS
-656 GRRVMMFEKRIN
+656 
-668 GKIIVAEAIGAGK
+668 
-681 HRLSL
+681 
-686 DTMYIKDSHPVEA
+686 
-699 AATNVATPQRPKRS
+699 
-713 TGKAT
+713 
-718 DVNIPNS
+718 NS
-725 TENVNGTQYNSQ
+725 AENVNGTQYNSK

-750 RLVGMYNG
+750 RLVGMYKG

-826 EGEFVDALM
+826 EGEFVDTLM

-846 KSTASVNQQSN
+846 KSAVNVNQQSN

-878 TDQTGNQ
+878 TDQAGNQ

-1016 IDSMNEAGKKKFK
+1016 IDSMNEAGQKKFK

-1060 ENVYDRLRKEYPVTK
+1060 ENVYDRLRKEYPVTM
-1075 TEKLLEYRRLSMLL
+1075 TEKLMELRRVSMLL
-1089 NSRTNVRNFLS
+1089 NVRTNVRNVVS
-1100 NAFVVPVRWT
+1100 NAFMMPIRWT
-1110 ADRVTALGEGAYKLV
+1110 ADRVTALGEGAYKLI
-1125 HPDYQSTQSLN
+1125 HPEYQSTQSAK
-1136 PIRSKE
+1136 PVASKE
-1142 SRKLASEAFEMVKS
+1142 SRQLASEAFETVRE
-1156 ELLGDNKYNDAQGAV
+1156 ELLGDNKYNDTQGAI
-1171 RDKQVFKGNDASWQ
+1171 RDKQIFKGSKFSE
-1185 MMDNVFNGA
+1185 MFDNLTNGA
-1194 LSLANKVLN
+1194 LTRAN
-1203 TNFDTES
+1203 
-1210 RKVSGLDVKIN
+1210 
-1221 QKMGKDIN
+1221 QAMGKDIS
-1229 PSLLETARNL
+1229 PSLMETARNF
-1239 TYYLLEQGDNVFVKH
+1239 TYYLLEKGDDVFVKK

-1261 SYLDAQGI
+1261 SYLEAQGI

-1279 YTLATQEALKATFKD
+1279 YTLATQEAYKATFKD
-1294 ETRLASGLSGVRKK
+1294 DTKLATILSDVRRTLGVP
-1308 MGVFGDIVF
+1308 GDIVM
-1317 PFTTTPANVAMRGF
+1317 PFTKTPANIAMRGI
-1331 DYSPLGLFHGGA
+1331 DYSPVGVANALVKLKNA
-1343 KLFQA
+1343 KS
-1348 NRAKVQNKVDIS
+1348 NVEVS

-1366 GQGATGTAAIFAGYA
+1366 GQGATGTAAIAVGYA
-1381 LAKSGIIQGALSD
+1381 LAQSGIIQGALSD

-1405 GKLPFSFKIGDNY
+1405 GKLAYSVKVGDNY
-1418 YTFDWGQPAAIPLIL
+1418 YTFDWAQPAFIPIIL
-1433 GATIQKSIEDS
+1433 GITIYQCMQDS
-1444 DSMLDTILQGAIATT
+1444 DNALDTIYQGAVAAT
-1459 NAWAELSPLQT
+1459 NAWSDLSPLQT
-1470 FMDIFGGN
+1470 LTDIFGGN
-1478 GSLAEN
+1478 GTPAEN
-1484 LVDTVLE
+1484 IADTFLE
-1491 APLSLIPAQVG
+1491 APLGWIPAQLG
-1502 AAARTAD
+1502 AAARIGD

-1623 IMGQNAYGMA
+1623 IIGQNAYGMA

-1682 MYEIYQDKGAAGVAT
+1682 MYEIYQDKGTAGVAT

-1797 QAKIQAMLDGTYE
+1797 QAKIQAMLDGTYD
-1810 STYGSV
+1810 SVYGSG

-1842 ARLQRIREM
+1842 ARLQRIRDM

>member
-44 PDYSLASRGI
+44 PDYSLASQGI

-204 AANTADYLTG
+204 VANTADYLTG

-263 LAGGNAGVAGA
+263 LAGGNSGVAGA

-337 KSVLSQMANEGASEM
+337 KSVLRQMANEGASEM

-393 VIDIFKQVGY
+393 VIDVFKQVGY

-423 KVVGNR
+423 RVIGNRSAANKLDADVPVTDMESTSSLHNDVDTSGTAVKAGQATTIYSPYNGETPTQKSQNANRVEVSQESYNNAVSNIQTAGYDSSFTGRNIKKILTKVYENIFSGESTSKDIVVNGAQFGNDPYTVTVNKSAVSKIMSDSKLSAEKVSVLDNIENIVGNSNYVGSGNYVQHGSKNKSDVVR
-429 NARLN
+429 YDYFETPATINGKNYIVAFDVEVHPDTNNYRTHKVI
-434 AQNEMSLTEAP
+434 NEMSLTEAP

-456 VTTQAGAPTNSVSDL
+456 VTTQAGAPTDSVSDL
-471 SNSLDNGAYH
+471 SNS
-481 VPSALDTS
+481 
-489 SPLANVQNVHE
+489 
-500 NNSVGTNI
+500 
-508 VESSQNVNNSD
+508 
-519 GFQPTHYEKGNGVDP
+519 
-534 FSDLMADNLTSTKGV
+534 
-549 TSRDKSFS
+549 
-557 DFVKESLSG
+557 
-566 DGKSGNKNY
+566 
-575 YLGQVSE
+575 
-582 ELAADIFNKTGIDV
+582 
-596 ENYNIQMSSDNIR
+596 
-609 HVYKDHSD
+609 
-617 VKTETGR
+617 
-624 NQIPLDA
+624 
-631 ELIAKLP
+631 
-638 QVFDNPDE
+638 FDNS
-646 ISFSSNPDTR
+646 IS
-656 GRRVMMFEKRIN
+656 
-668 GKIIVAEAIGAGK
+668 
-681 HRLSL
+681 
-686 DTMYIKDSHPVEA
+686 
-699 AATNVATPQRPKRS
+699 
-713 TGKAT
+713 
-718 DVNIPNS
+718 NS
-725 TENVNGTQYNSQ
+725 AENVNGTQYNSK

-750 RLVGMYNG
+750 RLVGMYKG

-826 EGEFVDALM
+826 EGEFVDTLM

-846 KSTASVNQQSN
+846 KSTANVNQQSN

-898 DAPQALKNEFVAN
+898 DAPQTLKNEFISN

-1016 IDSMNEAGKKKFK
+1016 IDSMNEAGQKKFK

-1060 ENVYDRLRKEYPVTK
+1060 ENVYDRLRKEYPVTM
-1075 TEKLLEYRRLSMLL
+1075 TEKLMELRRVSMLL
-1089 NSRTNVRNFLS
+1089 NARTNVRNVVS
-1100 NAFVVPVRWT
+1100 NAFMMPIRWT
-1110 ADRVTALGEGAYKLV
+1110 ADRVTALGEGAYKLI
-1125 HPDYQSTQSLN
+1125 HPEYQSTQSAN
-1136 PIRSKE
+1136 PVASKK
-1142 SRKLASEAFEMVKS
+1142 SRQLASEAFETVRE
-1156 ELLGDNKYNDAQGAV
+1156 ELLGDNKYNDAQGAI
-1171 RDKQVFKGNDASWQ
+1171 RDKQIFKGSKFSE
-1185 MMDNVFNGA
+1185 MFDNLTNGA
-1194 LSLANKVLN
+1194 LTRAN
-1203 TNFDTES
+1203 
-1210 RKVSGLDVKIN
+1210 
-1221 QKMGKDIN
+1221 QAMGKDVS
-1229 PSLLETARNL
+1229 PSLMETARNF
-1239 TYYLLEQGDNVFVKH
+1239 TYYLLEKGDDVFVKK

-1261 SYLDAQGI
+1261 SYLEAQGI

-1279 YTLATQEALKATFKD
+1279 YTLATQEAYKATFKD
-1294 ETRLASGLSGVRKK
+1294 DTKLATILRDVRRTLGVP
-1308 MGVFGDIVF
+1308 GDIVM
-1317 PFTTTPANVAMRGF
+1317 PFTKTPANIAMRGI
-1331 DYSPLGLFHGGA
+1331 DYSPVGVANALVKLKNA
-1343 KLFQA
+1343 KS
-1348 NRAKVQNKVDIS
+1348 NVEVS

-1366 GQGATGTAAIFAGYA
+1366 GQGATGTAAIAVGYA
-1381 LAKSGIIQGALSD
+1381 LAQSGIIQGALSD

-1405 GKLPFSFKIGDNY
+1405 GKLAYSVKVGDNY
-1418 YTFDWGQPAAIPLIL
+1418 YTFDWAQPASIPIIL
-1433 GATIQKSIEDS
+1433 GTTIYQCMQDS
-1444 DSMLDTILQGAIATT
+1444 DNALDTIYQGAVAAT
-1459 NAWAELSPLQT
+1459 NAWSDLSPLQT
-1470 FMDIFGGN
+1470 LTDIFGGN
-1478 GSLAEN
+1478 GTPAEN
-1484 LVDTVLE
+1484 IADTFLE
-1491 APLSLIPAQVG
+1491 APLGWIPAQLG
-1502 AAARTAD
+1502 AAARIGD

-1682 MYEIYQDKGAAGVAT
+1682 MYEIYQDKGTAGVAT

>member
-44 PDYSLASRGI
+44 PDYSLASQGI

-98 SNQIGSTLSRAGVT
+98 SNQIGSALSRAGVT

-135 NGLKSWKQKKEIA
+135 YGLKSWKQKKEIA

-204 AANTADYLTG
+204 VANTADYLTG

-330 EAGKGII
+330 EAGKGFI
-337 KSVLSQMANEGASEM
+337 KSVLSQMVNEGASEM
-352 TTEGIDQVADILI
+352 TTEGINQVADILI

-393 VIDIFKQVGY
+393 VIDVFKQVGY

-423 KVVGNR
+423 RAIGNR
-429 NARLN
+429 N
-434 AQNEMSLTEAP
+434 
-445 GMGPLPTAANH
+445 
-456 VTTQAGAPTNSVSDL
+456 
-471 SNSLDNGAYH
+471 SNSNSKQNIDVGSDIDFN
-481 VPSALDTS
+481 DT
-489 SPLANVQNVHE
+489 AKYNIK
-500 NNSVGTNI
+500 SVAD
-508 VESSQNVNNSD
+508 D

-566 DGKSGNKNY
+566 DGKSGNKNF

-725 TENVNGTQYNSQ
+725 AENVNVTQYNSQ

-745 DKALD
+745 GKALD
-750 RLVGMYNG
+750 RLIGMYKG

-799 KGHSYTRK
+799 QGHSYTRK
-807 GSGKGTA
+807 GSGKGTS

-826 EGEFVDALM
+826 EGEFVDTLM

-846 KSTASVNQQSN
+846 KSTANVNQQSN
-857 TAPVQ
+857 TAPAQ
-862 NVQQSV
+862 NVQQNV
-868 EQNNMQMQQN
+868 GQDNVQVQQN

-936 DSAIVQ
+936 DSAIAQ
-942 FRQMIDGTKKDPA
+942 FRQMIDGTKKDPS

-1060 ENVYDRLRKEYPVTK
+1060 ENVYDRLRKEYPVTM
-1075 TEKLLEYRRLSMLL
+1075 TEKLMELRRVSMLL
-1089 NSRTNVRNFLS
+1089 NARTNVRNVVS
-1100 NAFVVPVRWT
+1100 NAFMMPIRWT
-1110 ADRVTALGEGAYKLV
+1110 ADRVTALGEGAYKLI
-1125 HPDYQSTQSLN
+1125 HPEYQSTQSAN
-1136 PIRSKE
+1136 PVASKE
-1142 SRKLASEAFEMVKS
+1142 SRQLASEAFETVRE
-1156 ELLGDNKYNDAQGAV
+1156 ELLGDNKYNDAQGAI
-1171 RDKQVFKGNDASWQ
+1171 RDKQIFKGSKFSE
-1185 MMDNVFNGA
+1185 MFDNLTNGA
-1194 LSLANKVLN
+1194 LTRAN
-1203 TNFDTES
+1203 
-1210 RKVSGLDVKIN
+1210 
-1221 QKMGKDIN
+1221 QAMGKDVS
-1229 PSLLETARNL
+1229 PSLMETARNF
-1239 TYYLLEQGDNVFVKH
+1239 TYYLLEKGDDVFVKK

-1261 SYLDAQGI
+1261 SYLEAQGI

-1279 YTLATQEALKATFKD
+1279 YTLATQEAYKATFKD
-1294 ETRLASGLSGVRKK
+1294 DTKLATILSDVRRTLGVP
-1308 MGVFGDIVF
+1308 GDIVM
-1317 PFTTTPANVAMRGF
+1317 PFTKTPANIAMRGI
-1331 DYSPLGLFHGGA
+1331 DYSPVGVANALVKLKNA
-1343 KLFQA
+1343 KS
-1348 NRAKVQNKVDIS
+1348 NVEVS

-1366 GQGATGTAAIFAGYA
+1366 GQGATGTAAIAVGYA
-1381 LAKSGIIQGALSD
+1381 LAQSGIIQGALSD

-1405 GKLPFSFKIGDNY
+1405 GKLAYSVKVGDNY
-1418 YTFDWGQPAAIPLIL
+1418 YTFDWAQPASIPIIL
-1433 GATIQKSIEDS
+1433 GTTIYQCMQDS
-1444 DSMLDTILQGAIATT
+1444 DNALDTIYQGAVAAT
-1459 NAWAELSPLQT
+1459 NAWSDLSPLQT
-1470 FMDIFGGN
+1470 LTDIFGGN
-1478 GSLAEN
+1478 GTPAEN
-1484 LVDTVLE
+1484 IADTFLE
-1491 APLSLIPAQVG
+1491 APLGWIPAQLG
-1502 AAARTAD
+1502 AAARIGD

-1534 GLSQT
+1534 GMSQT

-1570 IGNIRE
+1570 IGSIRE
-1576 TPIDDEIN
+1576 TPIDDEISR
-1584 DLYASTG
+1584 LYSATG
-1591 DAAVFPKK
+1591 EESVFPQKS
-1599 AAWSYK
+1599 AWKYDRGDEN
-1605 INGETVKLNSEQY
+1605 IKLNSEQN

-1623 IMGQNAYGMA
+1623 IMGHNSYNIA
-1633 SALINSAS
+1633 SAFINSDA
-1641 YNNMSDDQKAGAIAD
+1641 YNTLDDTQRAEIFPKI
-1656 LYNFAD
+1656 YNFSK
-1662 ALAKTELLGY
+1662 ALADSELFGY
-1672 DIESSQTYKK
+1672 DIASSKTYKK

-1697 FLGIKQSMDSN
+1697 FLGIKQNTESN
-1708 KAEDKVAAVADIPG
+1708 KDEDRVASVADLPMN
-1722 SDEDKGYYL
+1722 DEEKGYYL
-1731 SLLIGNLSKEAQ
+1731 HQLVGDFTKESQ
-1743 TAYDYNGYPGVYWYY
+1743 TAYDYNGYAGLYWYY
-1758 AQKTGI
+1758 AKKTGI

-1772 SNYKKIQSML
+1772 SQIN
-1782 DGTYTDPVASSHEES
+1782 
-1797 QAKIQAMLDGTYE
+1797 
-1810 STYGSV
+1810 
-1816 ASNENQ
+1816 
-1822 RKIAAMIN
+1822 KIAAMRN
-1830 GTYTGNQDSDYQ
+1830 GTYTSPVSDNDNYQTTLDKIAAMRNGTYEDNYGSSVSSDMVSKVATMRNGTYVNQDSDYQ
-1842 ARLQRIREM
+1842 ARLQRIRDM

>member
-44 PDYSLASRGI
+44 PDYSLASQGI

-98 SNQIGSTLSRAGVT
+98 SNQIGSKLASAGVT
-112 SDDLSTLSSG
+112 TDDLKAFSAG
-122 TMGNSVFQGLDVL
+122 TYGNSVFQGLDVL
-135 NGLKSWKQKKEIA
+135 QALRTLNKKKQVA
-148 QKVKGTGLSMSDV
+148 QKIKGTGLSASDV
-161 LDYAQRQNRA
+161 LDYAQRLNRA
-171 KEQEQSAD
+171 NEQNQSAE
-179 FANQHK
+179 FADQHK

-322 IFTGNVSK
+322 IFTSNVSK

-393 VIDIFKQVGY
+393 VIDVFKQVGY

-423 KVVGNR
+423 RVIGNRSAANKLDADVPVTDMESTSSLHNDVDTSGTAVKAGQATTIYSPYNGETPTQKSQNANRVEVSQESYNNAVSNIQTAGYDSSFTGRNIKKILTKVYENIFSGESTSKDIVVNGAQFGNDPYTVTVNKSAVSKIMSDSKLSAEKVSVLDNIENIVGNSNYVGSGNYVQHGSKNKSDVVR
-429 NARLN
+429 YDYFETPATINGKNYIVAFDVEVHPDTNNYRTHKVI
-434 AQNEMSLTEAP
+434 NEMSLTEAP

-471 SNSLDNGAYH
+471 SNS
-481 VPSALDTS
+481 
-489 SPLANVQNVHE
+489 
-500 NNSVGTNI
+500 
-508 VESSQNVNNSD
+508 
-519 GFQPTHYEKGNGVDP
+519 
-534 FSDLMADNLTSTKGV
+534 
-549 TSRDKSFS
+549 
-557 DFVKESLSG
+557 
-566 DGKSGNKNY
+566 
-575 YLGQVSE
+575 
-582 ELAADIFNKTGIDV
+582 
-596 ENYNIQMSSDNIR
+596 
-609 HVYKDHSD
+609 
-617 VKTETGR
+617 
-624 NQIPLDA
+624 
-631 ELIAKLP
+631 
-638 QVFDNPDE
+638 FDNS
-646 ISFSSNPDTR
+646 IS
-656 GRRVMMFEKRIN
+656 
-668 GKIIVAEAIGAGK
+668 
-681 HRLSL
+681 
-686 DTMYIKDSHPVEA
+686 
-699 AATNVATPQRPKRS
+699 
-713 TGKAT
+713 
-718 DVNIPNS
+718 NS
-725 TENVNGTQYNSQ
+725 AENVNGTQYNSK

-750 RLVGMYNG
+750 RLVGMYKG

-826 EGEFVDALM
+826 EGEFVDTLM

-846 KSTASVNQQSN
+846 KSTANVNQQSN
-857 TAPVQ
+857 TATVQ

-878 TDQTGNQ
+878 TDQEGNQ

-898 DAPQALKNEFVAN
+898 DAPQTLKNEFIAN

-936 DSAIVQ
+936 DSAIAQ
-942 FRQMIDGTKKDPA
+942 FRQMIDGAKKDPA

-1016 IDSMNEAGKKKFK
+1016 IDSMNEAGQKKFK

-1050 GDTDAIKAAY
+1050 GDTEAIKAAY
-1060 ENVYDRLRKEYPVTK
+1060 ENVYDRLRKEYPVTM
-1075 TEKLLEYRRLSMLL
+1075 TEKLMELRRVSMLL
-1089 NSRTNVRNFLS
+1089 NARTNVRNFVS
-1100 NAFVVPVRWT
+1100 NAFMMPIRWT
-1110 ADRVTALGEGAYKLV
+1110 ADRVTALGEGAYKLI
-1125 HPDYQSTQSLN
+1125 HPEYQSTQSAN
-1136 PIRSKE
+1136 PVASKE
-1142 SRKLASEAFEMVKS
+1142 SRQLASEAFETVKE
-1156 ELLGDNKYNDAQGAV
+1156 ELLGDNKYNDAQGAI
-1171 RDKQVFKGNDASWQ
+1171 RDKQIFKGSKFSE
-1185 MMDNVFNGA
+1185 MFDNLTNGA
-1194 LSLANKVLN
+1194 LTRAN
-1203 TNFDTES
+1203 
-1210 RKVSGLDVKIN
+1210 
-1221 QKMGKDIN
+1221 QAMGKDVS
-1229 PSLLETARNL
+1229 PSLMETARNF
-1239 TYYLLEQGDNVFVKH
+1239 TYYLLEKGDDVFVKK

-1261 SYLDAQGI
+1261 SYLEAQGI

-1279 YTLATQEALKATFKD
+1279 YTLATQEAYKATFKD
-1294 ETRLASGLSGVRKK
+1294 DTKLATILSDVRRTLGVP
-1308 MGVFGDIVF
+1308 GDIVM
-1317 PFTTTPANVAMRGF
+1317 PFTKTPANIAMRGI
-1331 DYSPLGLFHGGA
+1331 DYSPVGVTNALVKLKNA
-1343 KLFQA
+1343 KSNA
-1348 NRAKVQNKVDIS
+1348 DVS

-1366 GQGATGTAAIFAGYA
+1366 GQGATGTAAIAVGYA
-1381 LAKSGIIQGALSD
+1381 LAQSGVIQGALSD

-1405 GKLPFSFKIGDNY
+1405 GKLAYSVKVGDNY
-1418 YTFDWGQPAAIPLIL
+1418 YTFDWAQPASIPIIL
-1433 GATIQKSIEDS
+1433 GTTIYQCMQDS
-1444 DSMLDTILQGAIATT
+1444 DNALDTIYQGAVAAT
-1459 NAWAELSPLQT
+1459 NAWSDLSPLQT
-1470 FMDIFGGN
+1470 LTDIFGGN
-1478 GSLAEN
+1478 GTPAEN
-1484 LVDTVLE
+1484 IADTFLE
-1491 APLSLIPAQVG
+1491 APLGWIPAQLG
-1502 AAARTAD
+1502 AAARIGD

-1731 SLLIGNLSKEAQ
+1731 SLLVGNLSKEAQ

>member
-44 PDYSLASRGI
+44 PDYSLASQGI

-204 AANTADYLTG
+204 VANTADYLTG

-263 LAGGNAGVAGA
+263 LAGGNSGVAGA

-337 KSVLSQMANEGASEM
+337 KSVLRQMANEGASEM

-393 VIDIFKQVGY
+393 VIDVFKQVGY

-423 KVVGNR
+423 RVIGNRSAANKLDADVPVTDMESTSSLHNDVDTSGTAVKAGQATTIYSPYNGETPTQKSQNANRVEVSQESYNNAVSNIQTAGYDSSFTGRNIKKILTKVYENIFSGESTSKDIVVNGAQFGNDPYTVTVNKSAVSKIMSDSKLSAEKVSVLDNIENIVGNSNYVGSGNYVQHGSKNKSDVVR
-429 NARLN
+429 YDYFETPATINGKNYIVAFDVEVHPDTNNYRTHKVI
-434 AQNEMSLTEAP
+434 NEMSLTEAP

-471 SNSLDNGAYH
+471 SNS
-481 VPSALDTS
+481 
-489 SPLANVQNVHE
+489 
-500 NNSVGTNI
+500 
-508 VESSQNVNNSD
+508 
-519 GFQPTHYEKGNGVDP
+519 
-534 FSDLMADNLTSTKGV
+534 
-549 TSRDKSFS
+549 
-557 DFVKESLSG
+557 
-566 DGKSGNKNY
+566 
-575 YLGQVSE
+575 
-582 ELAADIFNKTGIDV
+582 
-596 ENYNIQMSSDNIR
+596 
-609 HVYKDHSD
+609 
-617 VKTETGR
+617 
-624 NQIPLDA
+624 
-631 ELIAKLP
+631 
-638 QVFDNPDE
+638 FDNS
-646 ISFSSNPDTR
+646 IS
-656 GRRVMMFEKRIN
+656 
-668 GKIIVAEAIGAGK
+668 
-681 HRLSL
+681 
-686 DTMYIKDSHPVEA
+686 
-699 AATNVATPQRPKRS
+699 
-713 TGKAT
+713 
-718 DVNIPNS
+718 NS
-725 TENVNGTQYNSQ
+725 AENVNGTQYNSK

-750 RLVGMYNG
+750 RLVGMYKG

-826 EGEFVDALM
+826 EGEFVDTLM

-846 KSTASVNQQSN
+846 KSTANVNQQSN

-878 TDQTGNQ
+878 TDQIGNQ

-898 DAPQALKNEFVAN
+898 DAPQALKNEFISN

-936 DSAIVQ
+936 DSAIAQ

-1004 DPQAAMRYLVRE
+1004 DPQAAMRYMVRE
-1016 IDSMNEAGKKKFK
+1016 IDSMNEAGQKKFK
-1029 DKWQNFEMTDS
+1029 DKWKNFEMTDS
-1040 EVKQFADIDP
+1040 EVKQFSDIDP

-1060 ENVYDRLRKEYPVTK
+1060 ENVYDRLRKEYPVTM
-1075 TEKLLEYRRLSMLL
+1075 TEKLMELRRVSMLL
-1089 NSRTNVRNFLS
+1089 NVRTNVRNVVS
-1100 NAFVVPVRWT
+1100 NAFMMPIRWT
-1110 ADRVTALGEGAYKLV
+1110 ADRVTALGEGAYKLI
-1125 HPDYQSTQSLN
+1125 HPEYQSTQSAK
-1136 PIRSKE
+1136 PVASKE
-1142 SRKLASEAFEMVKS
+1142 SRQLASEAFETVRE
-1156 ELLGDNKYNDAQGAV
+1156 ELLGDNKYNDTQGAI
-1171 RDKQVFKGNDASWQ
+1171 RDKQIFKGSKFSE
-1185 MMDNVFNGA
+1185 MFDNLTNGA
-1194 LSLANKVLN
+1194 LTRAN
-1203 TNFDTES
+1203 
-1210 RKVSGLDVKIN
+1210 
-1221 QKMGKDIN
+1221 QAMGKDVS
-1229 PSLLETARNL
+1229 PSLMETARNF
-1239 TYYLLEQGDNVFVKH
+1239 TYYLLEKGDDVFVKK

-1261 SYLDAQGI
+1261 SYLEAQGI

-1279 YTLATQEALKATFKD
+1279 YTLATQEAYKATFKD
-1294 ETRLASGLSGVRKK
+1294 DTKLATILSDVRRTLGVP
-1308 MGVFGDIVF
+1308 GDIVM
-1317 PFTTTPANVAMRGF
+1317 PFTKTPANIAMRGI
-1331 DYSPLGLFHGGA
+1331 DYSPVGVANALVKLKNA
-1343 KLFQA
+1343 KS
-1348 NRAKVQNKVDIS
+1348 NVEVS

-1366 GQGATGTAAIFAGYA
+1366 GQGATGTAAIAVGYA
-1381 LAKSGIIQGALSD
+1381 LAQSGIIQGALSD

-1405 GKLPFSFKIGDNY
+1405 GKLAYSVKVGDNY
-1418 YTFDWGQPAAIPLIL
+1418 YTFDWAQPAFIPIIL
-1433 GATIQKSIEDS
+1433 GTTIYQCMQDS
-1444 DSMLDTILQGAIATT
+1444 DNALDTIYQGAVAAT
-1459 NAWAELSPLQT
+1459 NAWSDLSPLQT
-1470 FMDIFGGN
+1470 LTDIFGGN
-1478 GSLAEN
+1478 GTPAEN
-1484 LVDTVLE
+1484 IADTFLE
-1491 APLSLIPAQVG
+1491 APLGWIPAQLG
-1502 AAARTAD
+1502 AAARIGD

-1682 MYEIYQDKGAAGVAT
+1682 MYEIYQDKGTAGVAT

>member
-1 MARVNIDGKNN
+1 MARVNVDGKKE

-18 LVDAYMKN
+18 LVDAYVRN

-33 RSTAQSRLPQK
+33 SGTASRLPQN
-44 PDYSLASRGI
+44 PDYSRASQGI
-54 KQSSATSRY
+54 KQSPVTSRY

-76 SPRKQYEYEVKQS
+76 SPRKQYEYELKQS
-89 RLPKYQQEK
+89 RFPKYQQEK

-148 QKVKGTGLSMSDV
+148 QKVKGTGLSMADV

-171 KEQEQSAD
+171 KEQVQSAD
-179 FANQHK
+179 FANHHK

-263 LAGGNAGVAGA
+263 LGAGNAGAAGA

-352 TTEGIDQVADILI
+352 TTEVINQVADRII
-365 NGGLSNYAQSV
+365 NGDLSNYAQSV

-393 VIDIFKQVGY
+393 VIDVFKQVGY

-423 KVVGNR
+423 RAIGNR
-429 NARLN
+429 NSN
-434 AQNEMSLTEAP
+434 SKQNIDVGSDIDFND
-445 GMGPLPTAANH
+445 TAKDNI
-456 VTTQAGAPTNSVSDL
+456 NSVAD
-471 SNSLDNGAYH
+471 
-481 VPSALDTS
+481 
-489 SPLANVQNVHE
+489 
-500 NNSVGTNI
+500 
-508 VESSQNVNNSD
+508 D

-534 FSDLMADNLTSTKGV
+534 FSDLMTDNLTSTKGV

-566 DGKSGNKNY
+566 DGKSENKNY

-725 TENVNGTQYNSQ
+725 AENVNGTQYNSK

-750 RLVGMYNG
+750 RLVGMYKG

-791 AAEIDDSM
+791 AADIDDSM
-799 KGHSYTRK
+799 KGQSYTRK
-807 GSGKGTA
+807 GNGKGTA

-826 EGEFVDALM
+826 EGEFVDTLM

-846 KSTASVNQQSN
+846 KSTGNVNQQSN
-857 TAPVQ
+857 TAPAQ
-862 NVQQSV
+862 NVQQNV
-868 EQNNMQMQQN
+868 GQDNVQMQQN
-878 TDQTGNQ
+878 TDQAGNQ

-898 DAPQALKNEFVAN
+898 DAPQALKNEFIAN

-936 DSAIVQ
+936 DSAIAQ

-1016 IDSMNEAGKKKFK
+1016 IDSMNEAGQKKFK

-1060 ENVYDRLRKEYPVTK
+1060 ENVYDRLRKEYPVTM
-1075 TEKLLEYRRLSMLL
+1075 TEKLMELRRVSMLL
-1089 NSRTNVRNFLS
+1089 NARTNVRNVVS
-1100 NAFVVPVRWT
+1100 NAFMMPIRWT
-1110 ADRVTALGEGAYKLV
+1110 ADRVTALGEGAYKLI
-1125 HPDYQSTQSLN
+1125 HPEYQSTQSAN
-1136 PIRSKE
+1136 PVASKE
-1142 SRKLASEAFEMVKS
+1142 SRQLASEAFETVRE
-1156 ELLGDNKYNDAQGAV
+1156 ELLGDNKYNDAQGAI
-1171 RDKQVFKGNDASWQ
+1171 RDKQIFKGSKFSE
-1185 MMDNVFNGA
+1185 MFDNLTNGA
-1194 LSLANKVLN
+1194 LTRAN
-1203 TNFDTES
+1203 
-1210 RKVSGLDVKIN
+1210 
-1221 QKMGKDIN
+1221 QAMGKDVS
-1229 PSLLETARNL
+1229 PSLMETARNF
-1239 TYYLLEQGDNVFVKH
+1239 TYYLLEKGDDVFVKK

-1261 SYLDAQGI
+1261 SYLEAQGI

-1279 YTLATQEALKATFKD
+1279 YTLATQEAYKATFKD
-1294 ETRLASGLSGVRKK
+1294 DTKLATILSDVRRTLGVP
-1308 MGVFGDIVF
+1308 GDIVM
-1317 PFTTTPANVAMRGF
+1317 PFTKTPANIAMRGI
-1331 DYSPLGLFHGGA
+1331 DYSPVGVANALVKLKNA
-1343 KLFQA
+1343 KS
-1348 NRAKVQNKVDIS
+1348 NVEVS

-1366 GQGATGTAAIFAGYA
+1366 GQGATGTAAIAVGYA
-1381 LAKSGIIQGALSD
+1381 LAQSGIIQGALSD

-1405 GKLPFSFKIGDNY
+1405 GKLAYSVKVGDNY
-1418 YTFDWGQPAAIPLIL
+1418 YTFDWAQPASIPIIL
-1433 GATIQKSIEDS
+1433 GTTIYQCMQDS
-1444 DSMLDTILQGAIATT
+1444 DNALDTIYQGAVAAT
-1459 NAWAELSPLQT
+1459 NAWSDLSPLQT
-1470 FMDIFGGN
+1470 LTDIFGGN
-1478 GSLAEN
+1478 GTPAEN
-1484 LVDTVLE
+1484 IADTFLE
-1491 APLSLIPAQVG
+1491 APLGWIPAQLG
-1502 AAARTAD
+1502 AAARIGD

-1534 GLSQT
+1534 GMSQT

-1672 DIESSQTYKK
+1672 DIEASQTYKK

-1708 KAEDKVAAVADIPG
+1708 KAEDKVAAVADILG

-1797 QAKIQAMLDGTYE
+1797 QAKIQAMLDGTYD
-1810 STYGSV
+1810 SVYGSG

>member
-33 RSTAQSRLPQK
+33 RSTTQSRLPQK
-44 PDYSLASRGI
+44 PDYSLASHGI

-98 SNQIGSTLSRAGVT
+98 SNQIGSTLSRAGLT

-148 QKVKGTGLSMSDV
+148 QKVKDTGLSMSDV

-171 KEQEQSAD
+171 KEQEQYAD

-204 AANTADYLTG
+204 VANTADYLTG

-286 DTANRGLSPNQI
+286 DTANRELSPNQI

-322 IFTGNVSK
+322 IFTGSVSK

-376 DQYQKQGM
+376 NQYQKQGM

-393 VIDIFKQVGY
+393 VIDVFKQVGY

-408 AVSGGIMGGGTALAG
+408 AVSGGIMGGGAALAG

-725 TENVNGTQYNSQ
+725 NENVNGTQYNSQ

-778 TGNQSAIDKAVTL
+778 TGKQSAIDKAVTL

-826 EGEFVDALM
+826 EGEFVDTLM

-846 KSTASVNQQSN
+846 KSTANVNQQSN
-857 TAPVQ
+857 KAPVQ

-885 RMRSYNDTLVNKT
+885 RMRSYNDTLINKT

-1060 ENVYDRLRKEYPVTK
+1060 ENVYDRLRKEYPVTM
-1075 TEKLLEYRRLSMLL
+1075 TEKLMELRRVSMLL
-1089 NSRTNVRNFLS
+1089 NARTNVRNFVS
-1100 NAFVVPVRWT
+1100 NAFMMPIRWT
-1110 ADRVTALGEGAYKLV
+1110 ADRVTALGEGAYKLI
-1125 HPDYQSTQSLN
+1125 HPEYQSTQSAN
-1136 PIRSKE
+1136 PVASKE
-1142 SRKLASEAFEMVKS
+1142 SRQLASEAFETVRE
-1156 ELLGDNKYNDAQGAV
+1156 ELLGDNKYNDAQGAI
-1171 RDKQVFKGNDASWQ
+1171 RDKQIFKGSKFSE
-1185 MMDNVFNGA
+1185 MFDNLTNGA
-1194 LSLANKVLN
+1194 LTRAN
-1203 TNFDTES
+1203 
-1210 RKVSGLDVKIN
+1210 
-1221 QKMGKDIN
+1221 QAMGKDVS
-1229 PSLLETARNL
+1229 PSLMETARNF
-1239 TYYLLEQGDNVFVKH
+1239 TYYLLEKGDDVFVKK

-1261 SYLDAQGI
+1261 SYLEAQGI

-1279 YTLATQEALKATFKD
+1279 YTLATQEAYKATFKD
-1294 ETRLASGLSGVRKK
+1294 DTKLAAILSDVRRTLGVP
-1308 MGVFGDIVF
+1308 GDIVM
-1317 PFTTTPANVAMRGF
+1317 PFTKTPANIAMRGI
-1331 DYSPLGLFHGGA
+1331 DYSPVGVANALVKLKNA
-1343 KLFQA
+1343 KS
-1348 NRAKVQNKVDIS
+1348 NVEVS

-1366 GQGATGTAAIFAGYA
+1366 GQGATGTAAIAVGYA
-1381 LAKSGIIQGALSD
+1381 LAQSGIIQGALSD

-1405 GKLPFSFKIGDNY
+1405 GKLAYSVKVGDNY
-1418 YTFDWGQPAAIPLIL
+1418 YTFDWAQPASIPIIL
-1433 GATIQKSIEDS
+1433 GTTIYQCMQDS
-1444 DSMLDTILQGAIATT
+1444 DNALDTIYQGTVAAT
-1459 NAWAELSPLQT
+1459 NAWSDLSPLQT
-1470 FMDIFGGN
+1470 LTDIFGGN
-1478 GSLAEN
+1478 GTPAEN
-1484 LVDTVLE
+1484 IADTFLE
-1491 APLSLIPAQVG
+1491 APLGWIPAQLG
-1502 AAARTAD
+1502 AAARIGD

>member
-33 RSTAQSRLPQK
+33 RSTEQSRLPQK
-44 PDYSLASRGI
+44 PDYSLASQGI
-54 KQSSATSRY
+54 KKSSATSRY

-204 AANTADYLTG
+204 VANTADYLTG

-227 NMSNAMRGAVS
+227 NMSNAMRGVVS

-263 LAGGNAGVAGA
+263 LAGGNAGAAGA

-337 KSVLSQMANEGASEM
+337 KSVLRQMANEGASEM

-393 VIDIFKQVGY
+393 VIDVFKQVGY

-423 KVVGNR
+423 RVIGNRSAANKLDADVPVTDMESTSSLHNDVDTSGTAVKAGQATTIYSPYNGETPTQKSQNANRVEVSQESYNNAVSNIQTAGYDSSFTGRNIKKILTKVYENIFSGESTSKDIVVNGAQFGNDPYTVTVNKSAVSKIMSDSKLSAEKVSVLDNIENIVGNSNYVGSGNYVQHGSKNKSDVVR
-429 NARLN
+429 YDYFETPATINGKNYIVAFDVEVHPDTNNYRTHKVI
-434 AQNEMSLTEAP
+434 NEMSLTEAP

-456 VTTQAGAPTNSVSDL
+456 VTTQAGAPTDSVSDL
-471 SNSLDNGAYH
+471 SNS
-481 VPSALDTS
+481 
-489 SPLANVQNVHE
+489 
-500 NNSVGTNI
+500 
-508 VESSQNVNNSD
+508 
-519 GFQPTHYEKGNGVDP
+519 
-534 FSDLMADNLTSTKGV
+534 
-549 TSRDKSFS
+549 
-557 DFVKESLSG
+557 
-566 DGKSGNKNY
+566 
-575 YLGQVSE
+575 
-582 ELAADIFNKTGIDV
+582 
-596 ENYNIQMSSDNIR
+596 
-609 HVYKDHSD
+609 
-617 VKTETGR
+617 
-624 NQIPLDA
+624 
-631 ELIAKLP
+631 
-638 QVFDNPDE
+638 FDNS
-646 ISFSSNPDTR
+646 I
-656 GRRVMMFEKRIN
+656 
-668 GKIIVAEAIGAGK
+668 
-681 HRLSL
+681 
-686 DTMYIKDSHPVEA
+686 Y
-699 AATNVATPQRPKRS
+699 
-713 TGKAT
+713 
-718 DVNIPNS
+718 NS
-725 TENVNGTQYNSQ
+725 AENVNGTQYNSK

-750 RLVGMYNG
+750 RLVGMYKG

-826 EGEFVDALM
+826 EGEFVDTLM

-846 KSTASVNQQSN
+846 KSTANVNQQSN

-862 NVQQSV
+862 NVPQSV

-878 TDQTGNQ
+878 TDQDGNH

-898 DAPQALKNEFVAN
+898 DAPQTLKNDFIAN

-936 DSAIVQ
+936 DSAIAQ
-942 FRQMIDGTKKDPA
+942 FRQMIDGAKKDPA

-1016 IDSMNEAGKKKFK
+1016 IDNMNEAGQKKFK
-1029 DKWQNFEMTDS
+1029 DKWKNFEMTDS
-1040 EVKQFADIDP
+1040 EVKQFADIDL
-1050 GDTDAIKAAY
+1050 GDTDAIKTAY
-1060 ENVYDRLRKEYPVTK
+1060 ENVYDRLRKEYPVTM
-1075 TEKLLEYRRLSMLL
+1075 TEKLMELRRVSMLL
-1089 NSRTNVRNFLS
+1089 NARTNVRNFVS
-1100 NAFVVPVRWT
+1100 NAFMMPIRWT
-1110 ADRVTALGEGAYKLV
+1110 ADRVTALGEGAYKLI
-1125 HPDYQSTQSLN
+1125 HPEYQSTQSAN
-1136 PIRSKE
+1136 PVASKE
-1142 SRKLASEAFEMVKS
+1142 SRQLASEAFETVKE
-1156 ELLGDNKYNDAQGAV
+1156 ELLGDNKYNDAQGAI
-1171 RDKQVFKGNDASWQ
+1171 RDKQIFKGSKFSE
-1185 MMDNVFNGA
+1185 MFDNLTNGA
-1194 LSLANKVLN
+1194 LTRAN
-1203 TNFDTES
+1203 
-1210 RKVSGLDVKIN
+1210 
-1221 QKMGKDIN
+1221 QAMGKDVS
-1229 PSLLETARNL
+1229 PSLMETARNF
-1239 TYYLLEQGDNVFVKH
+1239 TYYLLEKGDDVFVKK

-1261 SYLDAQGI
+1261 SYLEAQGI

-1279 YTLATQEALKATFKD
+1279 YTLATQEAYKATFKD
-1294 ETRLASGLSGVRKK
+1294 DTKLATILSDVRRTLGVP
-1308 MGVFGDIVF
+1308 GDIVM
-1317 PFTTTPANVAMRGF
+1317 PFTKTPANIAMRGI
-1331 DYSPLGLFHGGA
+1331 DYSPVGVANALVKLKNA
-1343 KLFQA
+1343 KS
-1348 NRAKVQNKVDIS
+1348 NVEVS

-1366 GQGATGTAAIFAGYA
+1366 GQGATGTAAIAVGYA
-1381 LAKSGIIQGALSD
+1381 LAQSGIIQGALSD

-1405 GKLPFSFKIGDNY
+1405 GKLAYSVKVGDNY
-1418 YTFDWGQPAAIPLIL
+1418 YTFDWAQPASIPIIL
-1433 GATIQKSIEDS
+1433 GTTIYQCMQDS
-1444 DSMLDTILQGAIATT
+1444 DNALDTIYQGAVAAT
-1459 NAWAELSPLQT
+1459 NAWSDLSPLQT
-1470 FMDIFGGN
+1470 LTDIFGGN
-1478 GSLAEN
+1478 GTPAEN
-1484 LVDTVLE
+1484 VADTFLE
-1491 APLSLIPAQVG
+1491 APLGWIPAQLG
-1502 AAARTAD
+1502 AAARIGD

-1534 GLSQT
+1534 GMSQT

-1591 DAAVFPKK
+1591 DAVVFPKK

-1797 QAKIQAMLDGTYE
+1797 QAKIQAMLDGTYDSVYE
-1810 STYGSV
+1810 SG

>member
-1 MARVNIDGKNN
+1 MARVNIDDKNN
-12 KEWDSR
+12 KKWDSR

-44 PDYSLASRGI
+44 PDYSLASQGI

-98 SNQIGSTLSRAGVT
+98 SNQIGSASSRAGVT

-148 QKVKGTGLSMSDV
+148 QKVKGTGLSMADV

-171 KEQEQSAD
+171 KEQDQSAD
-179 FANQHK
+179 FANHHK

-204 AANTADYLTG
+204 TANTADYLTG

-263 LAGGNAGVAGA
+263 LGAGNAGAAGA

-352 TTEGIDQVADILI
+352 TTEAINQVADRII
-365 NGGLSNYAQSV
+365 NGDLSNYAQSV

-393 VIDIFKQVGY
+393 IIDVFKQVGY

-423 KVVGNR
+423 RVIGNR
-429 NARLN
+429 NSN
-434 AQNEMSLTEAP
+434 SKQNIDVDSNIEFND
-445 GMGPLPTAANH
+445 TAKDNI
-456 VTTQAGAPTNSVSDL
+456 NSVVD
-471 SNSLDNGAYH
+471 
-481 VPSALDTS
+481 
-489 SPLANVQNVHE
+489 
-500 NNSVGTNI
+500 
-508 VESSQNVNNSD
+508 D
-519 GFQPTHYEKGNGVDP
+519 GFQPTHYENGNGIDP
-534 FSDLMADNLTSTKGV
+534 FTDHKADNLTSSKGI
-549 TSRDKSFS
+549 TSRDQPFS

-566 DGKSGNKNY
+566 DSKSGNKNY

-596 ENYNIQMSSDNIR
+596 ESYNIQMSSDNIR
-609 HVYKDHSD
+609 HAYKDHGD

-638 QVFDNPDE
+638 QVFDNPDD
-646 ISFSSNPDTR
+646 ISISSNPDTR
-656 GRRVMMFEKRIN
+656 GRKVIMFEKRIN
-668 GKIIVAEAIGAGK
+668 GKIIVAEAISAGK

-686 DTMYIKDSHPVEA
+686 DTMYIKNSHPVEA

-713 TGKAT
+713 TGEAT

-725 TENVNGTQYNSQ
+725 AENVNGTQYNSQ

-750 RLVGMYNG
+750 RLVGMYKG
-758 NENTASMYADMK
+758 NENTASMYAEMK

-807 GSGKGTA
+807 GSGRGTA

-826 EGEFVDALM
+826 EGEFVDTLM

-846 KSTASVNQQSN
+846 KSTANVNQQSN

-862 NVQQSV
+862 NVQQNI
-868 EQNNMQMQQN
+868 EQNNVQMQQN

-898 DAPQALKNEFVAN
+898 DAPQALKNEFIAN

-936 DSAIVQ
+936 DSAIAQ

-1016 IDSMNEAGKKKFK
+1016 IDSMNEAGQKKFK

-1050 GDTDAIKAAY
+1050 GDTEAIKAAY
-1060 ENVYDRLRKEYPVTK
+1060 ENVYDRLRKEYPVTM
-1075 TEKLLEYRRLSMLL
+1075 TEKLMELRRVSMLL
-1089 NSRTNVRNFLS
+1089 NARTNVRNVVS
-1100 NAFVVPVRWT
+1100 NAFMMPMRWT
-1110 ADRVTALGEGAYKLV
+1110 ADRVTALGEGAYKLI
-1125 HPDYQSTQSLN
+1125 HPEYQSTQSVN
-1136 PIRSKE
+1136 PVASKE
-1142 SRKLASEAFEMVKS
+1142 SRQLASEAFETVRE
-1156 ELLGDNKYNDAQGAV
+1156 ELLGDSKYNDAQGAI
-1171 RDKQVFKGNDASWQ
+1171 RDKQIFKGGKFSE
-1185 MMDNVFNGA
+1185 MFDNLTNGA
-1194 LSLANKVLN
+1194 LTRAN
-1203 TNFDTES
+1203 
-1210 RKVSGLDVKIN
+1210 
-1221 QKMGKDIN
+1221 QAMGKDVS
-1229 PSLLETARNL
+1229 PSLMETARNF
-1239 TYYLLEQGDNVFVKH
+1239 TYYLLEKGDDVFVKK

-1261 SYLDAQGI
+1261 SYLEAQGI

-1279 YTLATQEALKATFKD
+1279 YTLATQEAYKATFKD
-1294 ETRLASGLSGVRKK
+1294 DTKLATILSDVRRTLGVP
-1308 MGVFGDIVF
+1308 GDIVM
-1317 PFTTTPANVAMRGF
+1317 PFTKTPANIAMRGI
-1331 DYSPLGLFHGGA
+1331 DYSPVGVANALVKLKNA
-1343 KLFQA
+1343 KSNA
-1348 NRAKVQNKVDIS
+1348 EVS

-1366 GQGATGTAAIFAGYA
+1366 GQGATGTAAIAVGYA
-1381 LAKSGIIQGALSD
+1381 LAQSGVIQGALSD

-1405 GKLPFSFKIGDNY
+1405 GKLAYSVKVGDNY
-1418 YTFDWGQPAAIPLIL
+1418 YTFDWAQPASIPIIL
-1433 GATIQKSIEDS
+1433 GTTIYQCMQDS
-1444 DSMLDTILQGAIATT
+1444 DNALDTIYQGAVAAT
-1459 NAWAELSPLQT
+1459 NAWSDLSPLQT
-1470 FMDIFGGN
+1470 LTDIFGGN
-1478 GSLAEN
+1478 GTPAEN
-1484 LVDTVLE
+1484 IADTFLE
-1491 APLSLIPAQVG
+1491 APLGWIPAQLG
-1502 AAARTAD
+1502 AAARIGD

-1534 GLSQT
+1534 GLSQS
-1539 LPVAYDTWGNPIKR
+1539 LPVSYDTWGNPIKR
-1553 QDSTGE
+1553 QDSTAE
-1559 AALAN
+1559 AAFAN

-1570 IGNIRE
+1570 LGNIRE

-1797 QAKIQAMLDGTYE
+1797 QAKIQAMLDGTYDNV
-1810 STYGSV
+1810 YGSG

>member
-1 MARVNIDGKNN
+1 
-12 KEWDSR
+12 
-18 LVDAYMKN
+18 
-26 QSKQNNN
+26 
-33 RSTAQSRLPQK
+33 
-44 PDYSLASRGI
+44 
-54 KQSSATSRY
+54 
-63 ESIPNYNIVERTF
+63 
-76 SPRKQYEYEVKQS
+76 
-89 RLPKYQQEK
+89 
-98 SNQIGSTLSRAGVT
+98 
-112 SDDLSTLSSG
+112 
-122 TMGNSVFQGLDVL
+122 
-135 NGLKSWKQKKEIA
+135 
-148 QKVKGTGLSMSDV
+148 
-161 LDYAQRQNRA
+161 
-171 KEQEQSAD
+171 
-179 FANQHK
+179 
-185 ILGTAVT
+185 
-192 FPLNAAGGISGA
+192 
-204 AANTADYLTG
+204 
-214 KPIDPNSYANSYS
+214 
-227 NMSNAMRGAVS
+227 MSNAMRGVVS

-393 VIDIFKQVGY
+393 VIDVFKQVGY

-423 KVVGNR
+423 RVIGNRSAANKLDADVPVTDMESTSSLHNDVDTSGTAVKAGQATTIYSPYNGETPTQKSQNANRVEVSQESYNNAVSNIQTAGYDSSFTGRNIKKILTKVYENIFSGESTSKDIVVNGAQFGNDPYTVTVNKSAVSKIMSDSKLSAEKVSVLDNIENIVGNSNYVGSGNYVQHGSKNKSDVVR
-429 NARLN
+429 YDYFETPATINGKNYIVAFDVEVHPDTNNYRTHKVI
-434 AQNEMSLTEAP
+434 NEMSLTEAP

-456 VTTQAGAPTNSVSDL
+456 VTTQAGAPTDSVSDL
-471 SNSLDNGAYH
+471 SNS
-481 VPSALDTS
+481 
-489 SPLANVQNVHE
+489 
-500 NNSVGTNI
+500 
-508 VESSQNVNNSD
+508 
-519 GFQPTHYEKGNGVDP
+519 
-534 FSDLMADNLTSTKGV
+534 
-549 TSRDKSFS
+549 
-557 DFVKESLSG
+557 
-566 DGKSGNKNY
+566 
-575 YLGQVSE
+575 
-582 ELAADIFNKTGIDV
+582 
-596 ENYNIQMSSDNIR
+596 
-609 HVYKDHSD
+609 
-617 VKTETGR
+617 
-624 NQIPLDA
+624 
-631 ELIAKLP
+631 
-638 QVFDNPDE
+638 FDNS
-646 ISFSSNPDTR
+646 IS
-656 GRRVMMFEKRIN
+656 
-668 GKIIVAEAIGAGK
+668 
-681 HRLSL
+681 
-686 DTMYIKDSHPVEA
+686 
-699 AATNVATPQRPKRS
+699 
-713 TGKAT
+713 
-718 DVNIPNS
+718 NS
-725 TENVNGTQYNSQ
+725 AENVNGTQYNSK

-750 RLVGMYNG
+750 RLVGMYKG

-826 EGEFVDALM
+826 EGEFVDTLM

-846 KSTASVNQQSN
+846 KSTANVNQQSN

-898 DAPQALKNEFVAN
+898 DAPQTLKNEFISN

-1016 IDSMNEAGKKKFK
+1016 IDSMNEAGQKKFK

-1060 ENVYDRLRKEYPVTK
+1060 ENVYDRLRKEYPVTM
-1075 TEKLLEYRRLSMLL
+1075 TEKLMELRRVSMLL
-1089 NSRTNVRNFLS
+1089 NARTNVRNVVS
-1100 NAFVVPVRWT
+1100 NAFMMPIRWT
-1110 ADRVTALGEGAYKLV
+1110 ADRVTALGEGAYKLI
-1125 HPDYQSTQSLN
+1125 HPEYQSTQSAN
-1136 PIRSKE
+1136 PVASKK
-1142 SRKLASEAFEMVKS
+1142 SRQLASEAFETVRE
-1156 ELLGDNKYNDAQGAV
+1156 ELLGDNKYNDAQGAI
-1171 RDKQVFKGNDASWQ
+1171 RDKQIFKGSKFSE
-1185 MMDNVFNGA
+1185 MFDNLTNGA
-1194 LSLANKVLN
+1194 LTRAN
-1203 TNFDTES
+1203 
-1210 RKVSGLDVKIN
+1210 
-1221 QKMGKDIN
+1221 QAMGKDVS
-1229 PSLLETARNL
+1229 PSLMETARNF
-1239 TYYLLEQGDNVFVKH
+1239 TYYLLEKGDDVFVKK

-1261 SYLDAQGI
+1261 SYLEAQGI

-1279 YTLATQEALKATFKD
+1279 YTLATQEAYKATFKD
-1294 ETRLASGLSGVRKK
+1294 DTKLATILRDVRRTLGVP
-1308 MGVFGDIVF
+1308 GDIVM
-1317 PFTTTPANVAMRGF
+1317 PFTKTPANIAMRGI
-1331 DYSPLGLFHGGA
+1331 DYSPVGVANALVKLKNA
-1343 KLFQA
+1343 KS
-1348 NRAKVQNKVDIS
+1348 NVEVS

-1366 GQGATGTAAIFAGYA
+1366 GQGATGTAAIAVGYA
-1381 LAKSGIIQGALSD
+1381 LAQSGIIQGALSD

-1405 GKLPFSFKIGDNY
+1405 GKLAYSVKVGDNY
-1418 YTFDWGQPAAIPLIL
+1418 YTFDWAQPASIPIIL
-1433 GATIQKSIEDS
+1433 GTTIYQCMQDS
-1444 DSMLDTILQGAIATT
+1444 DNALDTIYQGAVAAT
-1459 NAWAELSPLQT
+1459 NAWSDLSPLQT
-1470 FMDIFGGN
+1470 LTDIFGGN
-1478 GSLAEN
+1478 GTPAEN
-1484 LVDTVLE
+1484 IADTFLE
-1491 APLSLIPAQVG
+1491 APLGWIPAQLG
-1502 AAARTAD
+1502 AAARIGD

-1682 MYEIYQDKGAAGVAT
+1682 MYEIYQDKGTAGVAT

-1743 TAYDYNGYPGVYWYY
+1743 TAYDYNGTMHRRQVSEIIAGIKNPTIKRFRACWMERIRTLLQAAMKNHRQRYRLCL
-1758 AQKTGI
+1758 TGPTRV
-1764 GDYSGYKE
+1764 
-1772 SNYKKIQSML
+1772 L
-1782 DGTYTDPVASSHEES
+1782 TDPWQVMRTS
-1797 QAKIQAMLDGTYE
+1797 
-1810 STYGSV
+1810 
-1816 ASNENQ
+1816 
-1822 RKIAAMIN
+1822 
-1830 GTYTGNQDSDYQ
+1830 
-1842 ARLQRIREM
+1842 AR
-1851 LK
+1851 

>member
-44 PDYSLASRGI
+44 PDYSLASQGI

-89 RLPKYQQEK
+89 RWPKYQQEK

-148 QKVKGTGLSMSDV
+148 QKVKGTGLSMADV

-179 FANQHK
+179 FANRHK
-185 ILGTAVT
+185 IIGTAVT

-204 AANTADYLTG
+204 VANTADYLTG
-214 KPIDPNSYANSYS
+214 KPIDPNGYANSYS

-263 LAGGNAGVAGA
+263 LAGGNAGAAGV

-337 KSVLSQMANEGASEM
+337 KSVLSQMVNEGASEM
-352 TTEGIDQVADILI
+352 TTEGINQVADILI

-393 VIDIFKQVGY
+393 VIDVFKQVGY

-423 KVVGNR
+423 RAIGNR
-429 NARLN
+429 NSN
-434 AQNEMSLTEAP
+434 SKQNIDVGSDIDFND
-445 GMGPLPTAANH
+445 TAKDNI
-456 VTTQAGAPTNSVSDL
+456 NSVAD
-471 SNSLDNGAYH
+471 
-481 VPSALDTS
+481 
-489 SPLANVQNVHE
+489 
-500 NNSVGTNI
+500 
-508 VESSQNVNNSD
+508 D

-725 TENVNGTQYNSQ
+725 AENVNGTQYNSK

-750 RLVGMYNG
+750 RLVGMYKR

-791 AAEIDDSM
+791 AADIDDSM
-799 KGHSYTRK
+799 KGQSYTRK

-826 EGEFVDALM
+826 EGEFVDTLM

-846 KSTASVNQQSN
+846 KSTANVNQQSN

-928 AILASGNI
+928 AILANSNI

-1016 IDSMNEAGKKKFK
+1016 IDSMNEAGQKKFK

-1060 ENVYDRLRKEYPVTK
+1060 ENVYDRLRKEYPVTM
-1075 TEKLLEYRRLSMLL
+1075 TEKLMELRRVSMLL
-1089 NSRTNVRNFLS
+1089 NARTNVRNVVS
-1100 NAFVVPVRWT
+1100 NAFMMPIRWT
-1110 ADRVTALGEGAYKLV
+1110 ADRVTALGEGAYKLI
-1125 HPDYQSTQSLN
+1125 HPEYQSTQSAN
-1136 PIRSKE
+1136 PVASKE
-1142 SRKLASEAFEMVKS
+1142 SRQLASEAFETVRE
-1156 ELLGDNKYNDAQGAV
+1156 ELLGDNKYNDAQGAI
-1171 RDKQVFKGNDASWQ
+1171 RDKQIFKGSKFSE
-1185 MMDNVFNGA
+1185 MFDNLTNGA
-1194 LSLANKVLN
+1194 LMRAN
-1203 TNFDTES
+1203 
-1210 RKVSGLDVKIN
+1210 
-1221 QKMGKDIN
+1221 QAMGKDVS
-1229 PSLLETARNL
+1229 PSLMETARNF
-1239 TYYLLEQGDNVFVKH
+1239 TYYLLEKGDDVFVKK

-1261 SYLDAQGI
+1261 SYLEAQGI

-1279 YTLATQEALKATFKD
+1279 YTLATQEAYKATFKD
-1294 ETRLASGLSGVRKK
+1294 DTKLATILSDVRRTLGVS
-1308 MGVFGDIVF
+1308 GDIVM
-1317 PFTTTPANVAMRGF
+1317 PFTKTPANIAMRGI
-1331 DYSPLGLFHGGA
+1331 DYSPVGVANALVKLKNA
-1343 KLFQA
+1343 KS
-1348 NRAKVQNKVDIS
+1348 NVEVS

-1366 GQGATGTAAIFAGYA
+1366 GQGATGTAAIAVGYA
-1381 LAKSGIIQGALSD
+1381 LAQSGIIQGALSD

-1405 GKLPFSFKIGDNY
+1405 GKLAYSIKVGDNY
-1418 YTFDWGQPAAIPLIL
+1418 YTFDWAQPASIPIIL
-1433 GATIQKSIEDS
+1433 GTTIYQCMQDS
-1444 DSMLDTILQGAIATT
+1444 DNALDTIYQGAVAAT
-1459 NAWAELSPLQT
+1459 NAWSDLSPLQT
-1470 FMDIFGGN
+1470 LTDIFGGN
-1478 GSLAEN
+1478 GTPAEN
-1484 LVDTVLE
+1484 IADTFLE
-1491 APLSLIPAQVG
+1491 APLGWIPAQLG
-1502 AAARTAD
+1502 AAARIGD

-1534 GLSQT
+1534 GMSQA

-1797 QAKIQAMLDGTYE
+1797 QAKIQAMLDGTYD
-1810 STYGSV
+1810 SVYGSG

-1842 ARLQRIREM
+1842 ARLQRIRDM

>member
-1 MARVNIDGKNN
+1 MARVNIDDKN
-12 KEWDSR
+12 KKKWDSR

-44 PDYSLASRGI
+44 PDYSLASQGI
-54 KQSSATSRY
+54 KQSSAMSRY

-171 KEQEQSAD
+171 EEQEQSAD

-204 AANTADYLTG
+204 VANTADYLTG

-393 VIDIFKQVGY
+393 VIDVFKQVGY

-423 KVVGNR
+423 RVIGNRSAANKLDADVPVTDMESTSSLHNDVDTSGTAVKAGQATTIYSPYNGETPTQKSQNANRVEVSQESYNNAVSNIQTAGYDSSFTGRNIKKILTKVYENIFSGESTSKDIVVNGAQFGNDPYTVTVNKSAVSKIMSDSKLSAEKVSVLDNIENIVGNSNYVGSGNYVQHGSKNKSDVVR
-429 NARLN
+429 YDYFETPATINGKNYIVAFDVEVHPDTNNYRTHKVI
-434 AQNEMSLTEAP
+434 NEMSLTEAP

-456 VTTQAGAPTNSVSDL
+456 VTTQAGAPTDSVSDL
-471 SNSLDNGAYH
+471 SNS
-481 VPSALDTS
+481 
-489 SPLANVQNVHE
+489 
-500 NNSVGTNI
+500 
-508 VESSQNVNNSD
+508 
-519 GFQPTHYEKGNGVDP
+519 
-534 FSDLMADNLTSTKGV
+534 
-549 TSRDKSFS
+549 
-557 DFVKESLSG
+557 
-566 DGKSGNKNY
+566 
-575 YLGQVSE
+575 
-582 ELAADIFNKTGIDV
+582 
-596 ENYNIQMSSDNIR
+596 
-609 HVYKDHSD
+609 
-617 VKTETGR
+617 
-624 NQIPLDA
+624 
-631 ELIAKLP
+631 
-638 QVFDNPDE
+638 FDNS
-646 ISFSSNPDTR
+646 IS
-656 GRRVMMFEKRIN
+656 
-668 GKIIVAEAIGAGK
+668 
-681 HRLSL
+681 
-686 DTMYIKDSHPVEA
+686 
-699 AATNVATPQRPKRS
+699 
-713 TGKAT
+713 
-718 DVNIPNS
+718 NS
-725 TENVNGTQYNSQ
+725 AENVNGTQYNSK

-750 RLVGMYNG
+750 RLVGMYKG

-826 EGEFVDALM
+826 EGEFVDTLM

-846 KSTASVNQQSN
+846 KSTANVNQQSN

-898 DAPQALKNEFVAN
+898 DAPQTLKNEFISN

-1016 IDSMNEAGKKKFK
+1016 IDSMNEAGQKKFK

-1050 GDTDAIKAAY
+1050 GDTDAIKTAY
-1060 ENVYDRLRKEYPVTK
+1060 ENVYDRLRKEYPVTM
-1075 TEKLLEYRRLSMLL
+1075 TEKLMELRRVSMLL
-1089 NSRTNVRNFLS
+1089 NARTNVRNVVS
-1100 NAFVVPVRWT
+1100 NAFMMPIRWT
-1110 ADRVTALGEGAYKLV
+1110 ADRVTALGEGAYKLI
-1125 HPDYQSTQSLN
+1125 HPEYQSTQSAN
-1136 PIRSKE
+1136 PVASKK
-1142 SRKLASEAFEMVKS
+1142 SRQLASEAFETVRE
-1156 ELLGDNKYNDAQGAV
+1156 ELLGDNKYNDAQGAI
-1171 RDKQVFKGNDASWQ
+1171 RDKQIFKGSKFSE
-1185 MMDNVFNGA
+1185 MFDNLTNGA
-1194 LSLANKVLN
+1194 LTRAN
-1203 TNFDTES
+1203 
-1210 RKVSGLDVKIN
+1210 
-1221 QKMGKDIN
+1221 QAMGKDVS
-1229 PSLLETARNL
+1229 PSLMETARNF
-1239 TYYLLEQGDNVFVKH
+1239 TYYLLEKGDDVFVKK

-1261 SYLDAQGI
+1261 SYLEAQGI

-1279 YTLATQEALKATFKD
+1279 YTLATQEAYKATFKD
-1294 ETRLASGLSGVRKK
+1294 DTKLATILSDVRRTLGVP
-1308 MGVFGDIVF
+1308 GDIVM
-1317 PFTTTPANVAMRGF
+1317 PFTKTPANIAMRGI
-1331 DYSPLGLFHGGA
+1331 DYSPVGVANALVKLKNA
-1343 KLFQA
+1343 KS
-1348 NRAKVQNKVDIS
+1348 NVEVS

-1366 GQGATGTAAIFAGYA
+1366 GQGATGTAAIAVGYA
-1381 LAKSGIIQGALSD
+1381 LAQSGIIQGALSD

-1405 GKLPFSFKIGDNY
+1405 GKLAYSVKVGDNY
-1418 YTFDWGQPAAIPLIL
+1418 YTFDWAQPASIPIIL
-1433 GATIQKSIEDS
+1433 GTTIYQCMQDS
-1444 DSMLDTILQGAIATT
+1444 DNALDTIYQGAVAAT
-1459 NAWAELSPLQT
+1459 NAWSDLSPLQT
-1470 FMDIFGGN
+1470 LTDIFGGN
-1478 GSLAEN
+1478 GTPAEN
-1484 LVDTVLE
+1484 IADTFLE
-1491 APLSLIPAQVG
+1491 APLGWIPAQLG
-1502 AAARTAD
+1502 AAARIGD

-1682 MYEIYQDKGAAGVAT
+1682 MYEIYQDKGTAGVAT

-1797 QAKIQAMLDGTYE
+1797 QAKIQAMLDGTYD
-1810 STYGSV
+1810 SVYGSG

-1842 ARLQRIREM
+1842 ARLQRIRDM

>member
-1 MARVNIDGKNN
+1 MARVNIDDKNN
-12 KEWDSR
+12 KKWDSR

-44 PDYSLASRGI
+44 PDYSLASQGI

-89 RLPKYQQEK
+89 RLPRYQQEK
-98 SNQIGSTLSRAGVT
+98 SNQIGSALSRAGVT

-148 QKVKGTGLSMSDV
+148 QKVKGTGLSMADV

-171 KEQEQSAD
+171 KEQENWSNY
-179 FANQHK
+179 ANEHK
-185 ILGTAVT
+185 IIGTAVT
-192 FPLNAAGGISGA
+192 FPINAAGGISGGI
-204 AANTADYLTG
+204 ANTADYLTG

-337 KSVLSQMANEGASEM
+337 KSVLSQMVNEGASEM

-376 DQYQKQGM
+376 DQYQRQGM

-609 HVYKDHSD
+609 YVYKDHSD

-725 TENVNGTQYNSQ
+725 AENVNGTQYNSK

-750 RLVGMYNG
+750 RLVGMYKG
-758 NENTASMYADMK
+758 SEDTASMYADMK

-807 GSGKGTA
+807 GSDKGTA

-826 EGEFVDALM
+826 EGEFVDTLM

-846 KSTASVNQQSN
+846 KSTANVNQQSN

-878 TDQTGNQ
+878 TDQAGNQ

-1060 ENVYDRLRKEYPVTK
+1060 ENVYDRLRKAYPVTM
-1075 TEKLLEYRRLSMLL
+1075 TEKLMELRRVSMLL
-1089 NSRTNVRNFLS
+1089 NARTNVRNFVS
-1100 NAFVVPVRWT
+1100 NAFMMPIRWT
-1110 ADRVTALGEGAYKLV
+1110 ADRVTALGEGAYKLI
-1125 HPDYQSTQSLN
+1125 HPEYQSTQSAN
-1136 PIRSKE
+1136 PVASKE
-1142 SRKLASEAFEMVKS
+1142 SRQLASEAFETVRE
-1156 ELLGDNKYNDAQGAV
+1156 ELLGDNKYNDAQGAI
-1171 RDKQVFKGNDASWQ
+1171 RDKQIFKGSKFSE
-1185 MMDNVFNGA
+1185 MFDNLTNGA
-1194 LSLANKVLN
+1194 LTRAN
-1203 TNFDTES
+1203 
-1210 RKVSGLDVKIN
+1210 
-1221 QKMGKDIN
+1221 QAMGKDVS
-1229 PSLLETARNL
+1229 PSLMETARNF
-1239 TYYLLEQGDNVFVKH
+1239 TYYLLEKGDDVFVKK

-1261 SYLDAQGI
+1261 SYLEAQGI

-1279 YTLATQEALKATFKD
+1279 YTLATQEAYKATFKD
-1294 ETRLASGLSGVRKK
+1294 DTKLATILSDVRRTLGVP
-1308 MGVFGDIVF
+1308 GDIVM
-1317 PFTTTPANVAMRGF
+1317 PFTKTPANIAMRGI
-1331 DYSPLGLFHGGA
+1331 DYSPVGVANALVKLKNA
-1343 KLFQA
+1343 KS
-1348 NRAKVQNKVDIS
+1348 NVEVS

-1366 GQGATGTAAIFAGYA
+1366 GQGATGTAAIAVGYA
-1381 LAKSGIIQGALSD
+1381 LAQSGIIQGALSD

-1405 GKLPFSFKIGDNY
+1405 GKLAYSVKVGDNY
-1418 YTFDWGQPAAIPLIL
+1418 YTFDWAQSASIPIIL
-1433 GATIQKSIEDS
+1433 GTTIYQCMQDS
-1444 DSMLDTILQGAIATT
+1444 DNALDTIYQGAVAAT
-1459 NAWAELSPLQT
+1459 NAWSDLSPLQT
-1470 FMDIFGGN
+1470 LTDIFGGN
-1478 GSLAEN
+1478 GTPAEN
-1484 LVDTVLE
+1484 IADTFLE
-1491 APLSLIPAQVG
+1491 APLGWIPAQLG
-1502 AAARTAD
+1502 AAARIGD

-1534 GLSQT
+1534 GMSQA

-1682 MYEIYQDKGAAGVAT
+1682 IYEIYQDKGAVGVAT

-1731 SLLIGNLSKEAQ
+1731 SLLIGSLSKEAQ

-1797 QAKIQAMLDGTYE
+1797 QAKIQAMLDGTYD
-1810 STYGSV
+1810 SVYGSG

-1842 ARLQRIREM
+1842 ARLQRIRDM